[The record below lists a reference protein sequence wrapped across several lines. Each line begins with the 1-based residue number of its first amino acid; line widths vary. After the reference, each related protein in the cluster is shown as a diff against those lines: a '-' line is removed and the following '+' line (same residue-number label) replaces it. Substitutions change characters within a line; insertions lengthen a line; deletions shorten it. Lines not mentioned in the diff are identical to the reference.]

1 MGNSESQYS
10 IQGPK
15 GTSFVFPGKQKPY
28 SLKVHS
34 AKDSALSPHTWWKS
48 APVGSGYKARCV
60 GRGCFSPPRSRQPHS
75 TPRYDYISKGA
86 RGSPSENGWRRS
98 SGCAIRRRHMSDEF
112 EDNPYG
118 AELNGHTLNR
128 QSDGHKI
135 LEEQSSPR
143 VVIKKDGSLRVEFTN
158 TSGNPLLLD
167 EASGPVQLLK
177 FSSNPESASTPS
189 LPGSSGSGQDGQH
202 SGPPPASTSST
213 ARTSKGSSLSSDGSW
228 YDSPWGPG
236 TELCEQ
242 DQPCS
247 ASRTLVHSP
256 IHPLDSF
263 TEQCP
268 HVSVTGL
275 YRDSTMAATFNTA
288 RELSSQLKVL
298 PPDQRPHRAS
308 FASVLDVPLE
318 EDGHEIRQYSSY
330 TLPCRRTK
338 AHTRSEGLD
347 QYPDHEHHQEQG
359 VPDFIFHKKDSIKN
373 RMRRISDWTGSL
385 SRKKRKSQETR
396 YKDLNDAFDSGVDG
410 LTADTS
416 SPSQVSGS
424 LPWFTGASRA
434 QSSGA
439 IHQTTSDA
447 LRQNIYENFMR
458 ELEIG
463 TGQGGAGGVE
473 RRDQSTGTEE
483 GESSSESVEGSLE
496 QLDLLFEKEQGVVR
510 RAGWLSFKP
519 LITLHKDRKLE
530 LVTRRR
536 WKQYWVTL
544 KGCTLLFYETYSKGS
559 PEQELSPR
567 YALLAEDSVVQAVPE
582 HPKKENVFCLSNS
595 YGDVYLFQASNQ
607 TDLENWVTAI
617 HSASASLLAKRQ
629 GKEDTVR
636 LLKSQVRGLLQ
647 KIDMD
652 GKMKKMAELQ
662 LTVVSDPKNRK
673 AIENQIQQWEQNLEK
688 FNMDL
693 FRMRCYLA
701 SLQGGELPNPK
712 SLLAIASRPTKTT
725 LGRLGIFSVSSFH
738 ALRLDVLSS
747 IYSMS
752 PPEGSAWDSP
762 TCDTDVLTCVY
773 MPDGLTVQVPVRREQ
788 TAADLLSAACKV
800 KQLDPGLHS
809 LRLHR
814 QEGQGIDV
822 RYVAPGELLNN
833 VVNDQLEVV
842 PVNVFTLHMSRPSG
856 TGDFGFAVTGH
867 IDNQKNSRIFVS
879 EVLPDGIAFYE
890 GLRPG
895 DEILVLN
902 GQCVSGLD
910 LALIQTLFAEQP
922 LTMNLRRDG
931 PLPPIAMS
939 NPPAS
944 LTRQN
949 QEVRSKHQ
957 RAKSS
962 SVGKAELEIKTFKEE
977 ATKRQSEIQ
986 IQHDPD
992 LPRMTIIGV
1001 PGATVAVS
1009 MPIVAPTGND
1019 EAPRSCL
1026 YLTTLIELF
1035 LRDRSPA
1042 QALCS
1047 LLAICWFWPSD
1058 CGAEEKD
1065 LFLGSALLSLG
1076 RLLKGKL
1083 ACLAQDVAAC
1093 LSCQRNAKG
1102 DKQPS
1107 VDTVW
1112 TLYQSFQEETG
1123 LDTDGL
1129 TEDTK
1134 EARMREGGETH
1145 SPVGEAA
1152 MLRPCSKHMSAT
1164 ERLRKV
1170 IQELVDTEKS
1180 YVKDLACLFEIYLK
1194 PLQNETFLSLDE
1206 MESLFGSLP
1215 EMLDFQKVFLQTL
1228 EERIASSP
1236 DFSTLETPSQFKKL
1250 LFSLGGSFLYY
1261 ADHFKLYSGFCANH
1275 IKVQKVLER
1284 VKTDQAFKEFLDAKN
1299 PTKQHSSTLESYL
1312 IKPVQRVLK
1321 YPLLLRELV
1330 SLTDVDKALKAM
1342 EKVASHINEMQKIYE
1357 DYGSVFDQ
1365 LVAEQTGH
1373 DKEVTEIS
1381 MGEFLMHSSV
1391 VWLNP
1396 HTSLGRMRKDPEMT
1410 VFVFKKAVILVYRE
1424 NNKLKKKMA
1433 NSRLAISH
1441 GESDPFKFRWLIP
1454 LSALQ
1459 VRFGNTAGTGTES
1472 SCIWELI
1479 HSRSEVEGRPETVF
1493 QLCSSVPESKVNI
1506 IKVIRS
1512 ILREN
1517 VRRNMKCEGTLEKS
1531 SSSRASWMCKVPL
1544 GDFSAQAGNPK
1555 LGPDSDEGSLSS
1567 GTYSL
1572 SGPPPPCSSS
1582 DFPQQ
1587 NCSDTPGSS
1596 SQTPTSAKESDI
1608 LSDEDD
1614 GFSEGG
1620 ARRNS
1625 GDSSSPT
1632 SAIEAQFL
1640 HLKLSEEGVSKCAPA
1655 PCVQPEKVGDTPEIQ
1670 PKLVRG
1676 HLSTTKVKTN
1686 SFRRS
1691 QGALL
1696 NMKEHSR
1703 SLDSQTDAA
1712 AAASGVADLNALLER
1727 EFSVQSLTS
1736 VVNEDCFYDQAE
1748 SSVTISGNATSS

>member
-15 GTSFVFPGKQKPY
+15 GTSFVFPGKPKPC
-28 SLKVHS
+28 SLKLRS
-34 AKDSALSPHTWWKS
+34 GKDDVLSPHTWWKS
-48 APVGSGYKARCV
+48 APLSSGYKARCV
-60 GRGCFSPPRSRQPHS
+60 GRGCLSPPKSRQPYS
-75 TPRYDYISKGA
+75 PRHYDYISKRTRA
-86 RGSPSENGWRRS
+86 SPSEHRWHQTP
-98 SGCAIRRRHMSDEF
+98 GCGIRRRHLSDEY

-118 AELNGHTLNR
+118 AELNGHTLNGH
-128 QSDGHKI
+128 SDENEA

-177 FSSNPESASTPS
+177 FSPNLESASTPS
-189 LPGSSGSGQDGQH
+189 LPDSSSSRQDGH
-202 SGPPPASTSST
+202 RNGPPPASTSST

-228 YDSPWGPG
+228 YDSPWGPS

-256 IHPLDSF
+256 IHQLDTF
-263 TEQCP
+263 TEQCVP
-268 HVSVTGL
+268 VSITDL
-275 YRDSTMAATFNTA
+275 YKDPTMAATFPSA
-288 RELSSQLKVL
+288 RDLSSQLQE
-298 PPDQRPHRAS
+298 PPAGQRAHRAS
-308 FASVLDVPLE
+308 FASVLDVPLVE
-318 EDGHEIRQYSSY
+318 ECPEVHQYSSY
-330 TLPCRRTK
+330 TLPCRRPK
-338 AHTRSEGLD
+338 AHTLSEDLD
-347 QYPDHEHHQEQG
+347 QYTDQEQQQEHMG
-359 VPDFIFHKKDSIKN
+359 PDFIFHKKDSIKN
-373 RMRRISDWTGSL
+373 RIRRFSDWTGSL

-416 SPSQVSGS
+416 SPSQVSS
-424 LPWFTGASRA
+424 LLWFPGASRA
-434 QSSGA
+434 HSSGA
-439 IHQTTSDA
+439 IHHATSDA
-447 LRQNIYENFMR
+447 VRQNIYENFMR
-458 ELEIG
+458 ELETG
-463 TGQGGAGGVE
+463 TGIGGGEGGE
-473 RRDQSTGTEE
+473 RREPSTGTEE
-483 GESSSESVEGSLE
+483 GESSSESAEGSLE

-519 LITLHKDRKLE
+519 LVTLHKDRKLE
-530 LVTRRR
+530 LVTRRK

-544 KGCTLLFYETYSKGS
+544 KGCTLLFYETYGKGS

-567 YALLAEDSVVQAVPE
+567 YALLAEDSIVQAVPE

-636 LLKSQVRGLLQ
+636 LLRSQVRALLQ

-673 AIENQIQQWEQNLEK
+673 AIENQIQQWEQNLER

-738 ALRLDVLSS
+738 ALICSRDEATLRRRSLSMTHKQRKRGLFSSLKGLDNLTKRGREKRPSASQIFECDAGGQTYALPPRSTERLDVLTN

-752 PPEGSAWDSP
+752 PPEGGVWDSVRGGA
-762 TCDTDVLTCVY
+762 DVLACVS
-773 MPDGLTVQVPVRREQ
+773 MPDGLTVQVPVRGDQ

-800 KQLDPGLHS
+800 KQLDPDLHC
-809 LRLHR
+809 LRVHR
-814 QEGQGIDV
+814 QAGQDGDV
-822 RYVAPGELLNN
+822 RYAAPGELLCD
-833 VVNDQLEVV
+833 VVSDQLEVV
-842 PVNVFTLHMSRPSG
+842 PVNVFTLHMSRPSSS
-856 TGDFGFAVTGH
+856 GDFGFAVTGH
-867 IDNQKNSRIFVS
+867 TDSQKNSRIFVS
-879 EVLPDGIAFYE
+879 EVLPDGLAFNE

-902 GQCVSGLD
+902 GQCVSSLD
-910 LALIQTLFAEQP
+910 LSLIQTLFAEQT
-922 LTMNLRRDG
+922 LHLSLRRDG
-931 PLPPIAMS
+931 PRPMNTSSTHLAPP
-939 NPPAS
+939 
-944 LTRQN
+944 LRVH

-962 SVGKAELEIKTFKEE
+962 SDVCA
-977 ATKRQSEIQ
+977 S
-986 IQHDPD
+986 PD
-992 LPRMTIIGV
+992 GDEC
-1001 PGATVAVS
+1001 
-1009 MPIVAPTGND
+1009 VAPKNGHPYCTHR
-1019 EAPRSCL
+1019 PVQHS
-1026 YLTTLIELF
+1026 
-1035 LRDRSPA
+1035 
-1042 QALCS
+1042 
-1047 LLAICWFWPSD
+1047 
-1058 CGAEEKD
+1058 K
-1065 LFLGSALLSLG
+1065 
-1076 RLLKGKL
+1076 
-1083 ACLAQDVAAC
+1083 
-1093 LSCQRNAKG
+1093 
-1102 DKQPS
+1102 S
-1107 VDTVW
+1107 VDTVC
-1112 TLYQSFQEETG
+1112 TLYQSFQEG
-1123 LDTDGL
+1123 SGSGPGGVMDDPS
-1129 TEDTK
+1129 
-1134 EARMREGGETH
+1134 EAPVRQGGAG
-1145 SPVGEAA
+1145 SAEASL
-1152 MLRPCSKHMSAT
+1152 LRPCPKHMSDT

-1194 PLQNETFLSLDE
+1194 PLQKETFLTLDE

-1215 EMLDFQKVFLQTL
+1215 EMLDFQRVFLQTL

-1275 IKVQKVLER
+1275 IKVQKVLKR
-1284 VKTDQAFKEFLDAKN
+1284 AKTDQAFKEFLDARN

-1330 SLTDVDKALKAM
+1330 SLTDADSEEHYHLTEALKAM

-1396 HTSLGRMRKDPEMT
+1396 HPSLGRMRKDPEMT

-1424 NNKLKKKMA
+1424 NNKLKKKMTNHRSA
-1433 NSRLAISH
+1433 LSH

-1459 VRFGNTAGTGTES
+1459 VRLGNAAGTGAES

-1493 QLCSSVPESKVNI
+1493 QLCSSAPESKVSI

-1517 VRRNMKCEGTLEKS
+1517 VKRNMRSEGTLERGCKERLAPLRSTLPS
-1531 SSSRASWMCKVPL
+1531 SARLGSSRASWLCKQPL
-1544 GDFSAQAGNPK
+1544 ADLSTQAGNPK

-1567 GTYSL
+1567 GTHSL
-1572 SGPPPPCSSS
+1572 SGAPPPCTA
-1582 DFPQQ
+1582 Q
-1587 NCSDTPGSS
+1587 TPGPDSGS
-1596 SQTPTSAKESDI
+1596 RSTSAVKESDI

-1614 GFSEGG
+1614 DGFSEGG
-1620 ARRNS
+1620 TRRDS
-1625 GDSSSPT
+1625 GDSASPT

-1640 HLKLSEEGVSKCAPA
+1640 QLKLTEDAASKCAQA
-1655 PCVQPEKVGDTPEIQ
+1655 PRVEPEGIGDTPETQ
-1670 PKLVRG
+1670 PKLTRG
-1676 HLSTTKVKTN
+1676 HFSAVKRKA
-1686 SFRRS
+1686 SGSRRS

-1696 NMKEHSR
+1696 NMKAQSR

-1712 AAASGVADLNALLER
+1712 LPSGLTDFNSLLER

-1736 VVNEDCFYDQAE
+1736 VVNEDCFYDTTE
-1748 SSVTISGNATSS
+1748 SCATDSGNATSS

>member
-10 IQGPK
+10 IQGQK
-15 GTSFVFPGKQKPY
+15 GASIVFPGKQKPY
-28 SLKVHS
+28 SLKLRS
-34 AKDSALSPHTWWKS
+34 AKDDALSPHTWWKS

-60 GRGCFSPPRSRQPHS
+60 GRGCLSPPKSRQPYSARH
-75 TPRYDYISKGA
+75 YDYVSKGA
-86 RGSPSENGWRRS
+86 RSSPSEHRWHRS
-98 SGCAIRRRHMSDEF
+98 PGCGIRKRHMSDEY

-118 AELNGHTLNR
+118 AELGGNTQDRH
-128 QSDGHKI
+128 SEEHEV

-158 TSGNPLLLD
+158 TSGNPLLLN
-167 EASGPVQLLK
+167 EATGPVQLLK
-177 FSSNPESASTPS
+177 FSPNLESASTPS
-189 LPGSSGSGQDGQH
+189 LPGSSGSGLDGPC

-228 YDSPWGPG
+228 YDSPWGPS
-236 TELCEQ
+236 TELGEQ
-242 DQPCS
+242 EQSCS

-256 IHPLDSF
+256 IHQLDSF

-268 HVSVTGL
+268 PVSITDL
-275 YRDSTMAATFNTA
+275 YREPSIAATFPTA
-288 RELSSQLKVL
+288 RDLSSQLQNL
-298 PPDQRPHRAS
+298 PAGQRGHRAS
-308 FASVLDVPLE
+308 FASVLDAPLE
-318 EDGHEIRQYSSY
+318 EECPDVRQYSSY
-330 TLPCRRTK
+330 TLPCRRPK
-338 AHTRSEGLD
+338 AHTMSEELD
-347 QYPDHEHHQEQG
+347 RYPDQEQHQEQG
-359 VPDFIFHKKDSIKN
+359 VPDFGAPKKDSIRN
-373 RMRRISDWTGSL
+373 RIRRLSDWTGSL
-385 SRKKRKSQETR
+385 SRKKRKSQESR
-396 YKDLNDAFDSGVDG
+396 CKDLSDAFDSGVDG

-416 SPSQVSGS
+416 SPSQVSS
-424 LPWFTGASRA
+424 LLGFPGTSRA

-439 IHQTTSDA
+439 IPQTTSDA

-458 ELEIG
+458 ELDMG
-463 TGQGGAGGVE
+463 TGQGGGGGGE
-473 RRDQSTGTEE
+473 RRDPSTGTEE
-483 GESSSESVEGSLE
+483 GESSSESAEGSLE
-496 QLDLLFEKEQGVVR
+496 ELDLLFEKEQGVVR

-530 LVTRRR
+530 LVTRRK
-536 WKQYWVTL
+536 WKQYWVTV
-544 KGCTLLFYETYSKGS
+544 KGCTLLFYETYGKGS

-567 YALLAEDSVVQAVPE
+567 YALLAEDSIVQAVPE
-582 HPKKENVFCLSNS
+582 HPKRENVFCLSNS

-636 LLKSQVRGLLQ
+636 LLRSQVRGLLQ

-662 LTVVSDPKNRK
+662 LTVVNNPKNRK
-673 AIENQIQQWEQNLEK
+673 AIENQIQQWEQNLER

-725 LGRLGIFSVSSFH
+725 LGRLGVFSVSSFH
-738 ALRLDVLSS
+738 ALICSRDEATLRRRSLSLTYRQHKRGLFSSLKGLDNLTKRGRDKRPSVSQIFEGDSGGQTYALPPRSTERLDVLTS

-752 PPEGSAWDSP
+752 PPEVGAWDSISGA
-762 TCDTDVLTCVY
+762 TDELTGVY
-773 MPDGLTVQVPVRREQ
+773 MPDGLTVQVPVRRDQ

-800 KQLDPGLHS
+800 KQLEPALHC

-814 QEGQGIDV
+814 RAGQDV
-822 RYVAPGELLNN
+822 GVRCVASGEL
-833 VVNDQLEVV
+833 VSDMVNDQLEVFA
-842 PVNVFTLHMSRPSG
+842 VNVFTLHMSRPSS

-867 IDNQKNSRIFVS
+867 IDAQKNSRIFVS
-879 EVLPDGIAFYE
+879 EVLPDGLAFNE

-895 DEILVLN
+895 DEILMLN
-902 GQCVSGLD
+902 RRCVSGLD
-910 LALIQTLFAEQP
+910 LALIQTLFAEQT
-922 LTMNLRRDG
+922 LHLSLRRNG
-931 PLPPIAMS
+931 PLPPAVACAHS
-939 NPPAS
+939 APP
-944 LTRQN
+944 TN
-949 QEVRSKHQ
+949 IDQEARGKHH

-962 SVGKAELEIKTFKEE
+962 SDVCSAADGVASLCVGLENGHSHC
-977 ATKRQSEIQ
+977 AHRPV
-986 IQHDPD
+986 QH
-992 LPRMTIIGV
+992 
-1001 PGATVAVS
+1001 S
-1009 MPIVAPTGND
+1009 
-1019 EAPRSCL
+1019 
-1026 YLTTLIELF
+1026 
-1035 LRDRSPA
+1035 
-1042 QALCS
+1042 
-1047 LLAICWFWPSD
+1047 
-1058 CGAEEKD
+1058 K
-1065 LFLGSALLSLG
+1065 
-1076 RLLKGKL
+1076 
-1083 ACLAQDVAAC
+1083 
-1093 LSCQRNAKG
+1093 
-1102 DKQPS
+1102 S
-1107 VDTVW
+1107 VDTVC
-1112 TLYQSFQEETG
+1112 TLYQSFQEGSGAGG
-1123 LDTDGL
+1123 LM
-1129 TEDTK
+1129 EAAK
-1134 EARMREGGETH
+1134 EPRVRQGGEPG
-1145 SPVGEAA
+1145 SGPVGEATL
-1152 MLRPCSKHMSAT
+1152 LRPCHKHMSAT

-1194 PLQNETFLSLDE
+1194 PLHNESFLTLDE
-1206 MESLFGSLP
+1206 MDSLFGSLP
-1215 EMLDFQKVFLQTL
+1215 EMLDFQRVFLQTL

-1236 DFSTLETPSQFKKL
+1236 DFNTLETPSQFKKL

-1284 VKTDQAFKEFLDAKN
+1284 AKTDQAFKEFLDARN

-1330 SLTDVDKALKAM
+1330 SLTDAESEEHYHLNEALKAM

-1365 LVAEQTGH
+1365 LVAEHTGH

-1396 HTSLGRMRKDPEMT
+1396 HPSLGRMRKDPEMT

-1433 NSRLAISH
+1433 NSRSALSH
-1441 GESDPFKFRWLIP
+1441 GDSDPFKFRWLIP

-1459 VRFGNTAGTGTES
+1459 VRLGNTAGTGTES
-1472 SCIWELI
+1472 SCIWELV
-1479 HSRSEVEGRPETVF
+1479 HSKSEVKGRPETMF
-1493 QLCSSVPESKVNI
+1493 QLCSSVPESKVSI

-1517 VRRNMKCEGTLEKS
+1517 VRRSMKREGTPERSCKDRLAPLRGTVPS
-1531 SSSRASWMCKVPL
+1531 YSRIGSTRASWLCKQPL
-1544 GDFSAQAGNPK
+1544 GDLSTQPGILK

-1567 GTYSL
+1567 GTCSL
-1572 SGPPPPCSSS
+1572 SGAPPPCTTS
-1582 DFPQQ
+1582 DSHILPAQP
-1587 NCSDTPGSS
+1587 NS
-1596 SQTPTSAKESDI
+1596 SQTLASKSQARSTSVKESDI

-1614 GFSEGG
+1614 DGYSEG
-1620 ARRNS
+1620 ATRIDS
-1625 GDSSSPT
+1625 GDGSSPMST
-1632 SAIEAQFL
+1632 IEAQFL
-1640 HLKLSEEGVSKCAPA
+1640 QLDLSEAAMSNCALA
-1655 PCVQPEKVGDTPEIQ
+1655 PCVQPEGMGDTPETQ
-1670 PKLVRG
+1670 PKMVRG
-1676 HLSTTKVKTN
+1676 QFSPVKRKPN
-1686 SFRRS
+1686 SCRRS
-1691 QGALL
+1691 PAALL

-1703 SLDSQTDAA
+1703 SLDDHTDAA
-1712 AAASGVADLNALLER
+1712 PSPGMVELNALLER

-1748 SSVTISGNATSS
+1748 SCATDSGNAISP

>member
-28 SLKVHS
+28 SLKLRS
-34 AKDSALSPHTWWKS
+34 AKDDALSPHTWWKS

-60 GRGCFSPPRSRQPHS
+60 GRGCLSPAKSRQPYSARH
-75 TPRYDYISKGA
+75 YDYVTKGA
-86 RGSPSENGWRRS
+86 RGSPSEHRWHRS
-98 SGCAIRRRHMSDEF
+98 PGCGIRRRHMSDEY

-118 AELNGHTLNR
+118 TELNGHTLNGH
-128 QSDGHKI
+128 SDEHEA

-177 FSSNPESASTPS
+177 FSPNVESASTPS
-189 LPGSSGSGQDGQH
+189 LPGSSGSRQDGH
-202 SGPPPASTSST
+202 RSGPPPASTSST

-228 YDSPWGPG
+228 YDSPWGQS

-256 IHPLDSF
+256 IHQLDSF
-263 TEQCP
+263 TEQSP
-268 HVSVTGL
+268 PVSIADL
-275 YRDSTMAATFNTA
+275 YRDSTMAATFPTA
-288 RELSSQLKVL
+288 RDLSSQLQDPL
-298 PPDQRPHRAS
+298 PGPRPHRAS

-318 EDGHEIRQYSSY
+318 EECPELRQYSSY
-330 TLPCRRTK
+330 TLPCRRPK
-338 AHTRSEGLD
+338 AHTLNF
-347 QYPDHEHHQEQG
+347 
-359 VPDFIFHKKDSIKN
+359 VFHKKDSIKN
-373 RMRRISDWTGSL
+373 RIRRLSDWTGSL

-396 YKDLNDAFDSGVDG
+396 YKDLTDAFDSGVDG

-416 SPSQVSGS
+416 SPSQVSS
-424 LPWFTGASRA
+424 LLWFPGASRA

-458 ELEIG
+458 ELETG
-463 TGQGGAGGVE
+463 TGQGGGGGGE
-473 RRDQSTGTEE
+473 RRDPSTGTEE
-483 GESSSESVEGSLE
+483 GESSSESAEGSLE

-519 LITLHKDRKLE
+519 LVTLHKDRKLE
-530 LVTRRR
+530 LVNRRK

-544 KGCTLLFYETYSKGS
+544 KGCTLLFYETYGKGS

-567 YALLAEDSVVQAVPE
+567 YALLAEDSIVQAVPE

-636 LLKSQVRGLLQ
+636 LLRSQVRGLLQ

-662 LTVVSDPKNRK
+662 LTVVNDPKNRK
-673 AIENQIQQWEQNLEK
+673 AIENQIQQWEQNLER

-738 ALRLDVLSS
+738 ALICSRDEATLRRRSLSLTYRQRKRGLFSSLKGLDNLTKRGRDKRPSASQVLLTTQMDGWKYVLFCKNDKTQILCLKSFLS
-747 IYSMS
+747 GRA
-752 PPEGSAWDSP
+752 PPETSVSWPLMWIDLGLVVSVIFYTPHDRLCTPSV
-762 TCDTDVLTCVY
+762 C
-773 MPDGLTVQVPVRREQ
+773 LTVPVSPSLFLF
-788 TAADLLSAACKV
+788 LLA
-800 KQLDPGLHS
+800 
-809 LRLHR
+809 
-814 QEGQGIDV
+814 
-822 RYVAPGELLNN
+822 
-833 VVNDQLEVV
+833 
-842 PVNVFTLHMSRPSG
+842 
-856 TGDFGFAVTGH
+856 GFAVTGH
-867 IDNQKNSRIFVS
+867 IDSQKNSRIFVS
-879 EVLPDGIAFYE
+879 EVLPDGLAFNE

-902 GQCVSGLD
+902 SRCVSGLD
-910 LALIQTLFAEQP
+910 LTLIQTLFAEQS
-922 LTMNLRRDG
+922 LHLSLRRDG
-931 PLPPIAMS
+931 PLPPNMAS
-939 NPPAS
+939 NHPALPS
-944 LTRQN
+944 KLN
-949 QEVRSKHQ
+949 QE
-957 RAKSS
+957 
-962 SVGKAELEIKTFKEE
+962 
-977 ATKRQSEIQ
+977 
-986 IQHDPD
+986 
-992 LPRMTIIGV
+992 
-1001 PGATVAVS
+1001 
-1009 MPIVAPTGND
+1009 
-1019 EAPRSCL
+1019 
-1026 YLTTLIELF
+1026 
-1035 LRDRSPA
+1035 
-1042 QALCS
+1042 
-1047 LLAICWFWPSD
+1047 
-1058 CGAEEKD
+1058 
-1065 LFLGSALLSLG
+1065 
-1076 RLLKGKL
+1076 
-1083 ACLAQDVAAC
+1083 
-1093 LSCQRNAKG
+1093 
-1102 DKQPS
+1102 
-1107 VDTVW
+1107 
-1112 TLYQSFQEETG
+1112 SFQEGTASG
-1123 LDTDGL
+1123 AGGVM
-1129 TEDTK
+1129 EDTK
-1134 EARMREGGETH
+1134 EPRVKQGGELG
-1145 SPVGEAA
+1145 SGPAREAT
-1152 MLRPCSKHMSAT
+1152 LIRPCPKHMSAT

-1194 PLQNETFLSLDE
+1194 PLQNETFLTPDE

-1215 EMLDFQKVFLQTL
+1215 EMLDFQRVFLQTL

-1284 VKTDQAFKEFLDAKN
+1284 AKTDQAFKEFLDARN

-1330 SLTDVDKALKAM
+1330 SLTDADSEEHYHLTEALKAM

-1396 HTSLGRMRKDPEMT
+1396 HPSLGRMRKDPEMT

-1433 NSRLAISH
+1433 NPRSALSH
-1441 GESDPFKFRWLIP
+1441 GDSDPFKFRWLIP

-1459 VRFGNTAGTGTES
+1459 VRLGNTAGTES

-1479 HSRSEVEGRPETVF
+1479 HSRSEVKGRPETVF
-1493 QLCSSVPESKVNI
+1493 QLYSSKVNI
-1506 IKVIRS
+1506 IKVIRA

-1517 VRRNMKCEGTLEKS
+1517 VRRNMKSEGTMDRSCKEHLAPLRSTLPS
-1531 SSSRASWMCKVPL
+1531 SARLGSSRASWLCKQPL
-1544 GDFSAQAGNPK
+1544 GDLSAQAGNTK
-1555 LGPDSDEGSLSS
+1555 LGPDSDEGSLSC
-1567 GTYSL
+1567 GTCS
-1572 SGPPPPCSSS
+1572 SPGAPPPCTSS
-1582 DFPQQ
+1582 DSNILPVQQ
-1587 NCSDTPGSS
+1587 NWSQTPGSN
-1596 SQTPTSAKESDI
+1596 SQSRSTSVKESDI

-1614 GFSEGG
+1614 DGFSEGG
-1620 ARRNS
+1620 TRRDS
-1625 GDSSSPT
+1625 GDSSSPA

-1640 HLKLSEEGVSKCAPA
+1640 QLKLSEDAVSKCAPA
-1655 PCVQPEKVGDTPEIQ
+1655 PCVQPEGVGDTPETQ
-1670 PKLVRG
+1670 PKLMRG
-1676 HLSTTKVKTN
+1676 HFNAVKRKPS
-1686 SFRRS
+1686 SFRKS

-1703 SLDSQTDAA
+1703 SLDHQTDAA
-1712 AAASGVADLNALLER
+1712 SSSGAVDFNMLLER

-1736 VVNEDCFYDQAE
+1736 VVNEDCFYDPAE
-1748 SSVTISGNATSS
+1748 SCATDSENTTSS

>member
-15 GTSFVFPGKQKPY
+15 GTSFVFPGKPKPC
-28 SLKVHS
+28 SLKLRS
-34 AKDSALSPHTWWKS
+34 GKDDALSPHTWWKS

-60 GRGCFSPPRSRQPHS
+60 GRGCLSPPKTRQPYS
-75 TPRYDYISKGA
+75 PRHYDYVSKGA
-86 RGSPSENGWRRS
+86 RGSPGEHRWHRS
-98 SGCAIRRRHMSDEF
+98 PGCGIRRRHMSDDY

-118 AELNGHTLNR
+118 AELNGHTLNGH
-128 QSDGHKI
+128 SDEHEA

-158 TSGNPLLLD
+158 TSGNPLLLN

-177 FSSNPESASTPS
+177 FSPNLEAASTPS
-189 LPGSSGSGQDGQH
+189 LPGSSGSRQDGH
-202 SGPPPASTSST
+202 RSGPPPASTSST

-228 YDSPWGPG
+228 YDSPWGPN

-242 DQPCS
+242 EQPCS

-256 IHPLDSF
+256 IHQLDTF
-263 TEQCP
+263 IEQSP
-268 HVSVTGL
+268 PVSITDL
-275 YRDSTMAATFNTA
+275 YKDSTMAATFPTA
-288 RELSSQLKVL
+288 RDLSSQLQE
-298 PPDQRPHRAS
+298 PPPGQRPHRAS

-318 EDGHEIRQYSSY
+318 EECPEARQYSSY
-330 TLPCRRTK
+330 TLPCRRPK
-338 AHTRSEGLD
+338 AHTLT
-347 QYPDHEHHQEQG
+347 
-359 VPDFIFHKKDSIKN
+359 DFGFQKKDSIKN
-373 RMRRISDWTGSL
+373 RIRRLSDWTGSL

-396 YKDLNDAFDSGVDG
+396 YKDLSDAFDSGVDG

-416 SPSQVSGS
+416 SPSQVSS
-424 LPWFTGASRA
+424 LLWFPGASRA

-439 IHQTTSDA
+439 IHQTASA
-447 LRQNIYENFMR
+447 AVRQNIYENFMR
-458 ELEIG
+458 ELETG
-463 TGQGGAGGVE
+463 TGQGGGGSGE
-473 RRDQSTGTEE
+473 RRDPSTGTEE
-483 GESSSESVEGSLE
+483 GESSSESAEGSLE
-496 QLDLLFEKEQGVVR
+496 QLDMLFEKEQGVVR

-519 LITLHKDRKLE
+519 LVTLHKDRKLE
-530 LVTRRR
+530 LVTRRK

-544 KGCTLLFYETYSKGS
+544 KGCTLLFYETYGKGS

-567 YALLAEDSVVQAVPE
+567 YALLAEDSIVQAVPE

-636 LLKSQVRGLLQ
+636 LLRSQVRGLLQ

-673 AIENQIQQWEQNLEK
+673 AIENQIQQWEQNLER

-738 ALRLDVLSS
+738 ALICSRDEATLRRRSLSLTYKQRKRGLFSSLKGLDNLTKRGREKRPSASQVL
-747 IYSMS
+747 
-752 PPEGSAWDSP
+752 PKHTP
-762 TCDTDVLTCVY
+762 TDV
-773 MPDGLTVQVPVRREQ
+773 
-788 TAADLLSAACKV
+788 
-800 KQLDPGLHS
+800 
-809 LRLHR
+809 
-814 QEGQGIDV
+814 
-822 RYVAPGELLNN
+822 
-833 VVNDQLEVV
+833 
-842 PVNVFTLHMSRPSG
+842 
-856 TGDFGFAVTGH
+856 
-867 IDNQKNSRIFVS
+867 KNSRIFVS
-879 EVLPDGIAFYE
+879 EVLPDGLNDINN
-890 GLRPG
+890 P
-895 DEILVLN
+895 EILVLN

-910 LALIQTLFAEQP
+910 LALIQTLFAEQT
-922 LTMNLRRDG
+922 LHLSLRRDG
-931 PLPPIAMS
+931 PRPPNAS
-939 NPPAS
+939 SAYLAPPHKHH
-944 LTRQN
+944 
-949 QEVRSKHQ
+949 QEVRSKHH
-957 RAKSS
+957 RA
-962 SVGKAELEIKTFKEE
+962 
-977 ATKRQSEIQ
+977 
-986 IQHDPD
+986 
-992 LPRMTIIGV
+992 
-1001 PGATVAVS
+1001 
-1009 MPIVAPTGND
+1009 N
-1019 EAPRSCL
+1019 
-1026 YLTTLIELF
+1026 
-1035 LRDRSPA
+1035 
-1042 QALCS
+1042 
-1047 LLAICWFWPSD
+1047 
-1058 CGAEEKD
+1058 
-1065 LFLGSALLSLG
+1065 
-1076 RLLKGKL
+1076 
-1083 ACLAQDVAAC
+1083 
-1093 LSCQRNAKG
+1093 
-1102 DKQPS
+1102 
-1107 VDTVW
+1107 VDTVC
-1112 TLYQSFQEETG
+1112 TLYQSFQEGTG
-1123 LDTDGL
+1123 SGPGGL
-1129 TEDTK
+1129 MDNTK
-1134 EARMREGGETH
+1134 EPPVRQGGGATA
-1145 SPVGEAA
+1145 EATL
-1152 MLRPCSKHMSAT
+1152 LRPCPKHMSAT

-1194 PLQNETFLSLDE
+1194 PLQNETFLTPDE

-1215 EMLDFQKVFLQTL
+1215 EMLDFQRVFLQTL

-1236 DFSTLETPSQFKKL
+1236 DYSTLETPSQFKKL

-1284 VKTDQAFKEFLDAKN
+1284 AKTDQAFKEFLDARN

-1330 SLTDVDKALKAM
+1330 SLTDADSEEHYHLTEALKAM

-1373 DKEVTEIS
+1373 DKEVAEIS

-1396 HTSLGRMRKDPEMT
+1396 HPSLGRMRKDPEMT

-1424 NNKLKKKMA
+1424 NNKLKKKMVSTNA
-1433 NSRLAISH
+1433 RSALSH
-1441 GESDPFKFRWLIP
+1441 GDLDPFKFRWLIP

-1459 VRFGNTAGTGTES
+1459 VRLGNTAGTES

-1493 QLCSSVPESKVNI
+1493 QLCSSVPESKVSI

-1517 VRRNMKCEGTLEKS
+1517 VRRNMRSDGTLDRGCKERLAPLRSTLPS
-1531 SSSRASWMCKVPL
+1531 SARLGSSRASWLCKQPL
-1544 GDFSAQAGNPK
+1544 GDLSAQAGNPK

-1572 SGPPPPCSSS
+1572 YGAPPPCTSS
-1582 DFPQQ
+1582 DSIIPPEQKNWSQ
-1587 NCSDTPGSS
+1587 TPGSNLQPRS
-1596 SQTPTSAKESDI
+1596 TSAVKESDI

-1614 GFSEGG
+1614 DGFSEGG
-1620 ARRNS
+1620 TRRDS
-1625 GDSSSPT
+1625 ADSSSPT

-1640 HLKLSEEGVSKCAPA
+1640 QLQLSEDAVSKCAPA
-1655 PCVQPEKVGDTPEIQ
+1655 PCVQPEGVGDTPETQ
-1670 PKLVRG
+1670 PKLMRG
-1676 HLSTTKVKTN
+1676 HFSAVKRKPN

-1696 NMKEHSR
+1696 SMKAHSR
-1703 SLDSQTDAA
+1703 SLDSQADAA
-1712 AAASGVADLNALLER
+1712 SPAGVVDLNTLLER

-1736 VVNEDCFYDQAE
+1736 VVNEDCFYDPAE
-1748 SSVTISGNATSS
+1748 SCATDSGNATSS

>member
-15 GTSFVFPGKQKPY
+15 GTSFVFPGRPKPC
-28 SLKVHS
+28 SLKLQS
-34 AKDSALSPHTWWKS
+34 ARDDALSPHTWWKT
-48 APVGSGYKARCV
+48 APLGSGYKARCV
-60 GRGCFSPPRSRQPHS
+60 ARGCLSPPKSRPPYS
-75 TPRYDYISKGA
+75 PRHGDYVSKGI
-86 RGSPSENGWRRS
+86 RGSPGEHRWRRS
-98 SGCAIRRRHMSDEF
+98 PGCGLRRRHTSDQY

-118 AELNGHTLNR
+118 ADITGGTLNAHT
-128 QSDGHKI
+128 DEHKA

-158 TSGNPLLLD
+158 TSGNPVLLD

-177 FSSNPESASTPS
+177 FSPNLESASTPS
-189 LPGSSGSGQDGQH
+189 LPGSSGSRQDGH
-202 SGPPPASTSST
+202 HGGPPPASTSST

-242 DQPCS
+242 EQPCS

-256 IHPLDSF
+256 MHPL
-263 TEQCP
+263 EQTP
-268 HVSVTGL
+268 PVSITDL
-275 YRDSTMAATFNTA
+275 YKDSTMAATFPTA
-288 RELSSQLKVL
+288 RDLSSHLHQ
-298 PPDQRPHRAS
+298 PAQGQRPHRAS

-318 EDGHEIRQYSSY
+318 EESAEACQYSSY
-330 TLPCRRTK
+330 TLPCRRPK
-338 AHTRSEGLD
+338 AHTMSEDLD
-347 QYPDHEHHQEQG
+347 QYPDQELADPG
-359 VPDFIFHKKDSIKN
+359 YGFHKKDSIKN
-373 RMRRISDWTGSL
+373 RMRRFSDWTGSL
-385 SRKKRKSQETR
+385 SRKKRKSQECR
-396 YKDLNDAFDSGVDG
+396 YKDLGDAFDSGVDG

-416 SPSQVSGS
+416 SPSQVSS
-424 LPWFTGASRA
+424 LLWFPGASRA

-458 ELEIG
+458 ELETDAG
-463 TGQGGAGGVE
+463 KGGGGGGE
-473 RRDQSTGTEE
+473 RRDPSTGTEE
-483 GESSSESVEGSLE
+483 GESSNESAEGSLE

-519 LITLHKDRKLE
+519 LVTLHKDKKLE
-530 LVTRRR
+530 LVTRRK

-544 KGCTLLFYETYSKGS
+544 KGCTLLFYQTYGKGS
-559 PEQELSPR
+559 LEQEMSPR
-567 YALLAEDSVVQAVPE
+567 YALLAEDGIVQAVPE

-607 TDLENWVTAI
+607 TDMENWVTAI

-636 LLKSQVRGLLQ
+636 LLRSQVRSLLQ

-712 SLLAIASRPTKTT
+712 SLLATASRPTKAT

-738 ALRLDVLSS
+738 ALICSRDEATLRRRSLSLTHRRRKKGLFSSLKGLDNLTKRGRDKRPSASQRLDMLTS

-752 PPEGSAWDSP
+752 PPEGSLWDGISGAS
-762 TCDTDVLTCVY
+762 DALTCVY
-773 MPDGLTVQVPVRREQ
+773 MPDGLTVQVPVRRDQ
-788 TAADLLSAACKV
+788 TAADLLSASCKV
-800 KQLDPGLHS
+800 KQLDAGLHC

-814 QEGQGIDV
+814 RAGQGVEV
-822 RYVAPGELLNN
+822 RYLAPGELLGD

-842 PVNVFTLHMSRPSG
+842 PVNFFNLHMRRPSDA
-856 TGDFGFAVTGH
+856 GDFGFAVTGH
-867 IDNQKNSRIFVS
+867 IDSQKNSRIFVS
-879 EVLPDGIAFYE
+879 EVLPDDLAFNE

-902 GQCVSGLD
+902 GRCVSGLD
-910 LALIQTLFAEQP
+910 LALIQTLFAEQD
-922 LTMNLRRDG
+922 LHLSLRRDG
-931 PLPPIAMS
+931 ALPSPPPPVTCDPRAPPLKP
-939 NPPAS
+939 
-944 LTRQN
+944 N
-949 QEVRSKHQ
+949 QEVRGKHH

-962 SVGKAELEIKTFKEE
+962 SDVGNAADGSGSPGVGLEDSSSLCTLRPVQHSKSAE
-977 ATKRQSEIQ
+977 
-986 IQHDPD
+986 
-992 LPRMTIIGV
+992 
-1001 PGATVAVS
+1001 TV
-1009 MPIVAPTGND
+1009 
-1019 EAPRSCL
+1019 C
-1026 YLTTLIELF
+1026 
-1035 LRDRSPA
+1035 
-1042 QALCS
+1042 
-1047 LLAICWFWPSD
+1047 
-1058 CGAEEKD
+1058 
-1065 LFLGSALLSLG
+1065 
-1076 RLLKGKL
+1076 
-1083 ACLAQDVAAC
+1083 
-1093 LSCQRNAKG
+1093 
-1102 DKQPS
+1102 
-1107 VDTVW
+1107 
-1112 TLYQSFQEETG
+1112 TLYQSFQEGAGSGG
-1123 LDTDGL
+1123 LMD
-1129 TEDTK
+1129 DTK
-1134 EARMREGGETH
+1134 EPPARQGVDTGTGTTREATL
-1145 SPVGEAA
+1145 
-1152 MLRPCSKHMSAT
+1152 LRPCPGHMSAT

-1194 PLQNETFLSLDE
+1194 PLQSETFLTLDE

-1215 EMLDFQKVFLQTL
+1215 EMLDFQRVFLQTL

-1236 DFSTLETPSQFKKL
+1236 DFSTLETPSQFKRL

-1284 VKTDQAFKEFLDAKN
+1284 AKTDQAFKEFLDARN

-1330 SLTDVDKALKAM
+1330 SLTDAESEEHYHLTQAQKAM

-1365 LVAEQTGH
+1365 LVAEQSGQ
-1373 DKEVTEIS
+1373 DKEVAEIS

-1396 HTSLGRMRKDPEMT
+1396 HSSLGRMRKHPEMT

-1424 NNKLKKKMA
+1424 NNKLKKKMSA
-1433 NSRLAISH
+1433 PR
-1441 GESDPFKFRWLIP
+1441 GDSDPFKFRWLIP
-1454 LSALQ
+1454 LSSLQ
-1459 VRFGNTAGTGTES
+1459 VRLGNTAGTGTES

-1479 HSRSEVEGRPETVF
+1479 HCRSEVEGRPETVF
-1493 QLCSSVPESKVNI
+1493 QLCSSVLENKVSV
-1506 IKVIRS
+1506 IKVVRS

-1517 VRRNMKCEGTLEKS
+1517 VRRNMRGEETVEKNSKEQQLVPNRGHFPSAVKLGTT
-1531 SSSRASWMCKVPL
+1531 RAFWLCRQPL
-1544 GDFSAQAGNPK
+1544 GDLAAQAGHPK
-1555 LGPDSDEGSLSS
+1555 PGPDSDEGSLSS
-1567 GTYSL
+1567 GTCSL
-1572 SGPPPPCSSS
+1572 SGAAPPPPLHASSGS
-1582 DFPQQ
+1582 HLLPVQQKPQTRR
-1587 NCSDTPGSS
+1587 SP
-1596 SQTPTSAKESDI
+1596 PAVKESDI

-1614 GFSEGG
+1614 DGFSEGG
-1620 ARRNS
+1620 ARRGS
-1625 GDSSSPT
+1625 GDSGSPT
-1632 SAIEAQFL
+1632 SGVEAQL
-1640 HLKLSEEGVSKCAPA
+1640 LRLRLSEDAAQAPR
-1655 PCVQPEKVGDTPEIQ
+1655 VQPERLGDTPETQ
-1670 PKLVRG
+1670 PRLVRG
-1676 HLSTTKVKTN
+1676 HFSAVKRK
-1686 SFRRS
+1686 SGSLRRS

-1696 NMKEHSR
+1696 HMRQHSR

-1712 AAASGVADLNALLER
+1712 SSPGVPDLNALLER

-1736 VVNEDCFYDQAE
+1736 VVNEDCFYETEEAPNAP
-1748 SSVTISGNATSS
+1748 SS

>member
-15 GTSFVFPGKQKPY
+15 GTSFIFPGKQKPY
-28 SLKVHS
+28 SLKLGS
-34 AKDSALSPHTWWKS
+34 AKGDALSPHSWWKN

-60 GRGCFSPPRSRQPHS
+60 GRGCLSPPKSRQPYS
-75 TPRYDYISKGA
+75 ARLCDYVSKGV
-86 RGSPSENGWRRS
+86 RGSPAQHRWHRS
-98 SGCAIRRRHMSDEF
+98 PGCGIRKRHMSDD
-112 EDNPYG
+112 DNPYG
-118 AELNGHTLNR
+118 VELNGHALNG
-128 QSDGHKI
+128 DDDEHEVLG
-135 LEEQSSPR
+135 EQSSPR
-143 VVIKKDGSLRVEFTN
+143 VVIKKDGTLRVEFTN
-158 TSGNPLLLD
+158 TSGNPLHLD
-167 EASGPVQLLK
+167 EATGPVQLLK
-177 FSSNPESASTPS
+177 FSPNVESASTPS
-189 LPGSSGSGQDGQH
+189 LPGSSGSRQDGHH
-202 SGPPPASTSST
+202 SAPPPASTSST

-228 YDSPWGPG
+228 YDSPWGPS

-247 ASRTLVHSP
+247 ASRTLAHSP
-256 IHPLDSF
+256 IHQIVSFAEQSPPLSITD
-263 TEQCP
+263 
-268 HVSVTGL
+268 L
-275 YRDSTMAATFNTA
+275 YKDPTMAATFPTA
-288 RELSSQLKVL
+288 RDLSSQLHE
-298 PPDQRPHRAS
+298 PPPGQRPHRAS

-318 EDGHEIRQYSSY
+318 EECPEPRQYSSY
-330 TLPCRRTK
+330 TLPCRRPK
-338 AHTRSEGLD
+338 SHTVSENLD
-347 QYPDHEHHQEQG
+347 QYRDQGQRQEQAG
-359 VPDFIFHKKDSIKN
+359 PDFIFQKKDSIKN
-373 RMRRISDWTGSL
+373 RIRRFSDWTGSL
-385 SRKKRKSQETR
+385 SRKKRKSQSQEPR
-396 YKDLNDAFDSGVDG
+396 YKDLSDTFDSGVDG

-416 SPSQVSGS
+416 SPSQVSS
-424 LPWFTGASRA
+424 LLWFPGASRA

-439 IHQTTSDA
+439 IHQTTNDA

-458 ELEIG
+458 ELETG
-463 TGQGGAGGVE
+463 TGQGGGE
-473 RRDQSTGTEE
+473 RRVPSTGTEE
-483 GESSSESVEGSLE
+483 DESSSESAEGSLE

-519 LITLHKDRKLE
+519 LVTLHKDRKLE
-530 LVTRRR
+530 LVTRRK

-567 YALLAEDSVVQAVPE
+567 YALLAEDSIVQAVPE

-636 LLKSQVRGLLQ
+636 LLRSQVRGLLQ

-673 AIENQIQQWEQNLEK
+673 AIENQIQQWEQNLER
-688 FNMDL
+688 FNLDL

-738 ALRLDVLSS
+738 ALICSRDEATVRRRSLSLTHRQRKRGLFSSLKGLDNLTRRGRDKRPSVSQVFESDAGGQSCALPPRSTERLDVLTS

-752 PPEGSAWDSP
+752 PPEGGLWDSVSSA
-762 TCDTDVLTCVY
+762 TDALMCVY
-773 MPDGLTVQVPVRREQ
+773 MPDGLTVQVPVRRDQ
-788 TAADLLSAACKV
+788 AAADLLCAACKV
-800 KQLDPGLHS
+800 KQLDPGAHC

-814 QEGQGIDV
+814 RAGQHVEV
-822 RYVAPGELLNN
+822 RYVAPGELLRD

-842 PVNVFTLHMSRPSG
+842 PANVFTLHMSRQSSS
-856 TGDFGFAVTGH
+856 GDFGFAVTGYT
-867 IDNQKNSRIFVS
+867 DSQKNSRVFVS
-879 EVLPDGIAFYE
+879 EVLPDGLAFNE

-902 GQCVSGLD
+902 GRCVPGLD
-910 LALIQTLFAEQP
+910 LALIQTLFAEQTVH
-922 LTMNLRRDG
+922 LSLRREG
-931 PLPPIAMS
+931 PVLPPVTSDHLA
-939 NPPAS
+939 PPTKHS
-944 LTRQN
+944 
-949 QEVRSKHQ
+949 QEVRSKHH

-962 SVGKAELEIKTFKEE
+962 SDVCTAAGGGESLYVGLEDGRSHC
-977 ATKRQSEIQ
+977 AHRPV
-986 IQHDPD
+986 QH
-992 LPRMTIIGV
+992 
-1001 PGATVAVS
+1001 S
-1009 MPIVAPTGND
+1009 
-1019 EAPRSCL
+1019 
-1026 YLTTLIELF
+1026 
-1035 LRDRSPA
+1035 
-1042 QALCS
+1042 
-1047 LLAICWFWPSD
+1047 
-1058 CGAEEKD
+1058 K
-1065 LFLGSALLSLG
+1065 
-1076 RLLKGKL
+1076 
-1083 ACLAQDVAAC
+1083 
-1093 LSCQRNAKG
+1093 
-1102 DKQPS
+1102 S
-1107 VDTVW
+1107 VDTVC
-1112 TLYQSFQEETG
+1112 TLYHSFQEGSGSGSGGLMDHGREPSVRQGGDLGSSPTG
-1123 LDTDGL
+1123 DATL
-1129 TEDTK
+1129 
-1134 EARMREGGETH
+1134 
-1145 SPVGEAA
+1145 
-1152 MLRPCSKHMSAT
+1152 LRPCPKHMTAT

-1180 YVKDLACLFEIYLK
+1180 YVKDLTCLFEIYLK
-1194 PLQNETFLSLDE
+1194 PLQNETFLTLDE

-1215 EMLDFQKVFLQTL
+1215 EMLDFQRVFLQTL

-1284 VKTDQAFKEFLDAKN
+1284 AKTDQTFKEFLDARN

-1330 SLTDVDKALKAM
+1330 SLTDGDSEEHYHLTEALKAM

-1396 HTSLGRMRKDPEMT
+1396 HPSLGRMRKDPEMT

-1433 NSRLAISH
+1433 NPRSALSH
-1441 GESDPFKFRWLIP
+1441 GDSDPFKFRWLIP

-1459 VRFGNTAGTGTES
+1459 VRLGNTAGTGTQS

-1493 QLCSSVPESKVNI
+1493 QLCSSVPESKVSI

-1517 VRRNMKCEGTLEKS
+1517 VRRNMKGEGTLERSCKEHLAPLRSTLPS
-1531 SSSRASWMCKVPL
+1531 SARLGSSRASWLCKQPPAEL
-1544 GDFSAQAGNPK
+1544 STQGEAPK

-1572 SGPPPPCSSS
+1572 SGAPAARVSS
-1582 DFPQQ
+1582 DSPIFPVQQ
-1587 NCSDTPGSS
+1587 NW
-1596 SQTPTSAKESDI
+1596 SQTHGSNSKPRSTSVKESDI

-1614 GFSEGG
+1614 DGFSEGG
-1620 ARRNS
+1620 TRRDS

-1640 HLKLSEEGVSKCAPA
+1640 QLKLSEDSASEGAPA
-1655 PCVQPEKVGDTPEIQ
+1655 PCVQPEGVGDTPEIQ

-1676 HLSTTKVKTN
+1676 HFTAVKRKPC

-1691 QGALL
+1691 PGALL
-1696 NMKEHSR
+1696 KMKEQSR

-1712 AAASGVADLNALLER
+1712 LPCGAVDLNTLLER

-1736 VVNEDCFYDQAE
+1736 VVNEDCFYDPAE
-1748 SSVTISGNATSS
+1748 SGATGASSQVSA

>member
-28 SLKVHS
+28 SLKLHS

-48 APVGSGYKARCV
+48 APVGSGYKAKCV
-60 GRGCFSPPRSRQPHS
+60 GRGCLSPPKSRQPYS
-75 TPRYDYISKGA
+75 TRHYDYVSKGA
-86 RGSPSENGWRRS
+86 RGSPSEHRWHRS
-98 SGCAIRRRHMSDEF
+98 PGCGIRRRHMSDDY
-112 EDNPYG
+112 EDNPYR
-118 AELNGHTLNR
+118 AELNGHTLNGP
-128 QSDGHKI
+128 SDEQL

-158 TSGNPLLLD
+158 TSGNPLLLG

-177 FSSNPESASTPS
+177 FSPNLDSASTPS
-189 LPGSSGSGQDGQH
+189 LPGSSGSRQDGH
-202 SGPPPASTSST
+202 CSGPPPASTSST

-228 YDSPWGPG
+228 YDSPWGPS

-247 ASRTLVHSP
+247 ASRTLVQTP
-256 IHPLDSF
+256 IHQLDTF
-263 TEQCP
+263 TEQSP
-268 HVSVTGL
+268 PVSISDL
-275 YRDSTMAATFNTA
+275 YRDSTMAATFPTA
-288 RELSSQLKVL
+288 RDLSSQLQE
-298 PPDQRPHRAS
+298 PPAAHRLRAS

-318 EDGHEIRQYSSY
+318 EECPEVRQYSSY
-330 TLPCRRTK
+330 TLPCRRPK
-338 AHTRSEGLD
+338 AHTMN
-347 QYPDHEHHQEQG
+347 
-359 VPDFIFHKKDSIKN
+359 FTFHKKDSIKN
-373 RMRRISDWTGSL
+373 RIRRLSDWTGSL
-385 SRKKRKSQETR
+385 SRKKRKSQETK
-396 YKDLNDAFDSGVDG
+396 YKDLTDAFDSGVDG

-416 SPSQVSGS
+416 SPSQVSS
-424 LPWFTGASRA
+424 LLWFPGASRA

-458 ELEIG
+458 ELETG
-463 TGQGGAGGVE
+463 TGPGGGE
-473 RRDQSTGTEE
+473 RRDPSTGTEE
-483 GESSSESVEGSLE
+483 GGGSSSSESAEGSLE

-519 LITLHKDRKLE
+519 LVTLHKDRKLE
-530 LVTRRR
+530 LVTRRK

-567 YALLAEDSVVQAVPE
+567 YALLAEDSIVQAVPE

-636 LLKSQVRGLLQ
+636 LLRSQVRGLLQ

-662 LTVVSDPKNRK
+662 MTVVSDPKNRK
-673 AIENQIQQWEQNLEK
+673 AIENQIQQWEQNLER

-738 ALRLDVLSS
+738 ALICSRDEATLRRRSLSLTYRQRKRGLFSSLKGLDNLTKRGRDKRPSASQRLDVLTS

-752 PPEGSAWDSP
+752 PPEGGVWDNISCA
-762 TCDTDVLTCVY
+762 TEVLTCVY
-773 MPDGLTVQVPVRREQ
+773 MPDGLTVQVPVKRDQ
-788 TAADLLSAACKV
+788 AAADLLSAACKV
-800 KQLDPGLHS
+800 GRLRTIFLSIVNIKQKQ
-809 LRLHR
+809 RC
-814 QEGQGIDV
+814 
-822 RYVAPGELLNN
+822 
-833 VVNDQLEVV
+833 
-842 PVNVFTLHMSRPSG
+842 
-856 TGDFGFAVTGH
+856 FAVTGH
-867 IDNQKNSRIFVS
+867 IDSQKNSRIFVT
-879 EVLPDGIAFYE
+879 EVLPDGLAFSE

-910 LALIQTLFAEQP
+910 LALIQTLFAEQT
-922 LTMNLRRDG
+922 LHLSLRRDG
-931 PLPPIAMS
+931 PLPPTVWLTSICCHS
-939 NPPAS
+939 LCRPP
-944 LTRQN
+944 Q
-949 QEVRSKHQ
+949 
-957 RAKSS
+957 
-962 SVGKAELEIKTFKEE
+962 
-977 ATKRQSEIQ
+977 
-986 IQHDPD
+986 
-992 LPRMTIIGV
+992 
-1001 PGATVAVS
+1001 
-1009 MPIVAPTGND
+1009 
-1019 EAPRSCL
+1019 
-1026 YLTTLIELF
+1026 
-1035 LRDRSPA
+1035 
-1042 QALCS
+1042 
-1047 LLAICWFWPSD
+1047 
-1058 CGAEEKD
+1058 
-1065 LFLGSALLSLG
+1065 
-1076 RLLKGKL
+1076 
-1083 ACLAQDVAAC
+1083 
-1093 LSCQRNAKG
+1093 
-1102 DKQPS
+1102 S
-1107 VDTVW
+1107 VDTVCA
-1112 TLYQSFQEETG
+1112 LYQTFQEGTG
-1123 LDTDGL
+1123 SGAGGMM
-1129 TEDTK
+1129 EDTK
-1134 EARMREGGETH
+1134 EPQLKHGGELGTG
-1145 SPVGEAA
+1145 PTGEATL
-1152 MLRPCSKHMSAT
+1152 LRPCPKHMSAT
-1164 ERLRKV
+1164 DRLRKV

-1180 YVKDLACLFEIYLK
+1180 YVKDLAYLFEIYLK
-1194 PLQNETFLSLDE
+1194 PLQNETFLTLDE

-1215 EMLDFQKVFLQTL
+1215 EMLDFQRVFLQTL
-1228 EERIASSP
+1228 EERIALSP

-1284 VKTDQAFKEFLDAKN
+1284 AKTDQAFKEFLDARN

-1330 SLTDVDKALKAM
+1330 SLTDADSEEHYHLTEALKAM

-1365 LVAEQTGH
+1365 LVAEQIGH

-1396 HTSLGRMRKDPEMT
+1396 HPSLGRMRKDPEMT

-1424 NNKLKKKMA
+1424 NNKLKKKMQA
-1433 NSRLAISH
+1433 NPRSALSH
-1441 GESDPFKFRWLIP
+1441 GDSDPFKFRWLIP

-1459 VRFGNTAGTGTES
+1459 VRLGNTTGTES

-1493 QLCSSVPESKVNI
+1493 QLCSSKVSI

-1517 VRRNMKCEGTLEKS
+1517 VRRNMKSEGTLERTCKERLAPLHS
-1531 SSSRASWMCKVPL
+1531 ILPSTARLGSSRASWL
-1544 GDFSAQAGNPK
+1544 GKQPHGGGHLK
-1555 LGPDSDEGSLSS
+1555 LGPDTDETSLSS

-1572 SGPPPPCSSS
+1572 SQGPLPCTSPDSHILP
-1582 DFPQQ
+1582 DQQ
-1587 NCSDTPGSS
+1587 NW
-1596 SQTPTSAKESDI
+1596 SQKPACNSRPRSTSVKESDI
-1608 LSDEDD
+1608 LSDDDDD

-1625 GDSSSPT
+1625 GDSNSPT
-1632 SAIEAQFL
+1632 SAVEAQFL
-1640 HLKLSEEGVSKCAPA
+1640 QLKLSEDSVSKCALA
-1655 PCVQPEKVGDTPEIQ
+1655 PCVQPERVGDTPEIH
-1670 PKLVRG
+1670 PKLMQG
-1676 HLSTTKVKTN
+1676 HSSAIRKKPS
-1686 SFRRS
+1686 SFKRN
-1691 QGALL
+1691 QGVLL
-1696 NMKEHSR
+1696 RMKEHSR

-1712 AAASGVADLNALLER
+1712 AAAASSSGVADLNMLLER

-1736 VVNEDCFYDQAE
+1736 VVNEDCFYDPAE
-1748 SSVTISGNATSS
+1748 SFIHGKMHI

>member
-15 GTSFVFPGKQKPY
+15 GTSFVFPGKPKPY
-28 SLKVHS
+28 SLKLRA
-34 AKDSALSPHTWWKS
+34 AKDDALSPHTWWKS

-60 GRGCFSPPRSRQPHS
+60 GRGCLSPPKSRPPYS
-75 TPRYDYISKGA
+75 PRHCDYVSKGT
-86 RGSPSENGWRRS
+86 RGSPSEHRWHRS
-98 SGCAIRRRHMSDEF
+98 PGCGIRRRHMSDEY

-118 AELNGHTLNR
+118 ADLNRSTLNGN
-128 QSDGHKI
+128 SDEHEA

-177 FSSNPESASTPS
+177 FSPNMESASTPS
-189 LPGSSGSGQDGQH
+189 LPGSSGSRQDSQR

-228 YDSPWGPG
+228 YDSPWGPS

-242 DQPCS
+242 DQPCA

-256 IHPLDSF
+256 SHQLDSF
-263 TEQCP
+263 TEQSP
-268 HVSVTGL
+268 PVSITDL
-275 YRDSTMAATFNTA
+275 YKDSTMAATFPTA
-288 RELSSQLKVL
+288 RDLSSHLQQ
-298 PPDQRPHRAS
+298 PPPGQRAHRAS

-318 EDGHEIRQYSSY
+318 EESPEACQYSSY
-330 TLPCRRTK
+330 TLPCRRPK
-338 AHTRSEGLD
+338 ALTMSEDLD
-347 QYPDHEHHQEQG
+347 QYPNQEQAG
-359 VPDFIFHKKDSIKN
+359 PDFGFHKKDSIKN
-373 RMRRISDWTGSL
+373 RIRRFSDWTGSL
-385 SRKKRKSQETR
+385 SRKKRKSQGSFRDLVNPETR
-396 YKDLNDAFDSGVDG
+396 YKDLSDAFDSGVDG

-416 SPSQVSGS
+416 SPSQVSS
-424 LPWFTGASRA
+424 VLWFPGASRA

-458 ELEIG
+458 ELETG
-463 TGQGGAGGVE
+463 TGQGGGGGGE
-473 RRDQSTGTEE
+473 RRDPSTGTEE
-483 GESSSESVEGSLE
+483 GESSSESAEGSLE

-530 LVTRRR
+530 LVTRRK

-544 KGCTLLFYETYSKGS
+544 KGCTLLFYETYGKGS

-567 YALLAEDSVVQAVPE
+567 YALLAEDSIVQAVPE

-636 LLKSQVRGLLQ
+636 LLRSQVRGLLQ

-673 AIENQIQQWEQNLEK
+673 AIENQIQQWEQNLER

-712 SLLAIASRPTKTT
+712 SLLAIASRPTKST

-738 ALRLDVLSS
+738 SLICSRDEATLRRRSLSLNHRQRKRGLFSSLKGLDNLTKRGRDKRPSASQIFESDAGGQTYALPPRSTELEMLTS

-752 PPEGSAWDSP
+752 PPEGGVWDSISGA
-762 TCDTDVLTCVY
+762 TDVLTCVH
-773 MPDGLTVQVPVRREQ
+773 MPDGLTVQVPVRRDQ

-800 KQLDPGLHS
+800 KQLDPGLHC

-814 QEGQGIDV
+814 RAPQGV
-822 RYVAPGELLNN
+822 EVQYVGPGELLCD

-842 PVNVFTLHMSRPSG
+842 PVNVFTLHMSKPSG

-867 IDNQKNSRIFVS
+867 IDSQKNSRIFVS
-879 EVLPDGIAFYE
+879 EVLPDDLAFNE

-895 DEILVLN
+895 DEVLGLN
-902 GQCVSGLD
+902 GRCVSGLD
-910 LALIQTLFAEQP
+910 LALIQTLFAEQTLH
-922 LTMNLRRDG
+922 LTLRRDG
-931 PLPPIAMS
+931 PLPLTS
-939 NPPAS
+939 NHHHPLAH
-944 LTRQN
+944 N
-949 QEVRSKHQ
+949 QEVPSKHH

-962 SVGKAELEIKTFKEE
+962 SDVFSAADGVGLENGHSHC
-977 ATKRQSEIQ
+977 AHRPV
-986 IQHDPD
+986 QH
-992 LPRMTIIGV
+992 
-1001 PGATVAVS
+1001 S
-1009 MPIVAPTGND
+1009 
-1019 EAPRSCL
+1019 
-1026 YLTTLIELF
+1026 
-1035 LRDRSPA
+1035 
-1042 QALCS
+1042 
-1047 LLAICWFWPSD
+1047 
-1058 CGAEEKD
+1058 K
-1065 LFLGSALLSLG
+1065 
-1076 RLLKGKL
+1076 
-1083 ACLAQDVAAC
+1083 
-1093 LSCQRNAKG
+1093 
-1102 DKQPS
+1102 S
-1107 VDTVW
+1107 VDTVC
-1112 TLYQSFQEETG
+1112 TLYQSFQEGMSSGPGG
-1123 LDTDGL
+1123 LMDN
-1129 TEDTK
+1129 TK
-1134 EARMREGGETH
+1134 EPPVRQGGELRSGPTR
-1145 SPVGEAA
+1145 EAPL
-1152 MLRPCSKHMSAT
+1152 LRPCPKHMSAT

-1194 PLQNETFLSLDE
+1194 PLQNETFLTLDE
-1206 MESLFGSLP
+1206 MDSLFGSLP
-1215 EMLDFQKVFLQTL
+1215 EMLDFQRVFLQTL

-1284 VKTDQAFKEFLDAKN
+1284 AKTDQAFKEFLDARN

-1330 SLTDVDKALKAM
+1330 SLTDADSEEHYHLTEALKAM

-1365 LVAEQTGH
+1365 LVSEQSGH

-1424 NNKLKKKMA
+1424 NNKLKKKMT
-1433 NSRLAISH
+1433 NSRSALSH
-1441 GESDPFKFRWLIP
+1441 GDSDPFKFRWLIP

-1459 VRFGNTAGTGTES
+1459 VRLGNTAGTGTES

-1493 QLCSSVPESKVNI
+1493 QLCSSVPENKVHI

-1517 VRRNMKCEGTLEKS
+1517 VKRNMRSEGTLERSCKERLVPLRSTLPS
-1531 SSSRASWMCKVPL
+1531 SARIGSTRASWLCKQPL
-1544 GDFSAQAGNPK
+1544 GDLATQAANPK

-1572 SGPPPPCSSS
+1572 SGAPPPCTSSEMHIL
-1582 DFPQQ
+1582 PVQQ
-1587 NCSDTPGSS
+1587 NWPQPPGSS
-1596 SQTPTSAKESDI
+1596 SQTRSTSAVKESDI
-1608 LSDEDD
+1608 LSDDDDD

-1620 ARRNS
+1620 TRRGS

-1640 HLKLSEEGVSKCAPA
+1640 QLKLSEDAAPA
-1655 PCVQPEKVGDTPEIQ
+1655 PCVQPEGVGDTPETQ
-1670 PKLVRG
+1670 PKLRRG
-1676 HLSTTKVKTN
+1676 HFNAVKRNTN
-1686 SFRRS
+1686 SLRRS

-1696 NMKEHSR
+1696 NMKAHST
-1703 SLDSQTDAA
+1703 SMDSQTDAA
-1712 AAASGVADLNALLER
+1712 SSSGVMDFNTLLER
-1727 EFSVQSLTS
+1727 EFSVQSLAS
-1736 VVNEDCFYDQAE
+1736 VVNEDCFYDPAE
-1748 SSVTISGNATSS
+1748 SCATESGNATSS

>member
-28 SLKVHS
+28 SLKLRS
-34 AKDSALSPHTWWKS
+34 AKDDALSPHTWWKN
-48 APVGSGYKARCV
+48 APLGSGYKSRSG
-60 GRGCFSPPRSRQPHS
+60 GRGCLSPPKSRQPYSARH
-75 TPRYDYISKGA
+75 YDYVSKGA
-86 RGSPSENGWRRS
+86 RGSPSEHRWRRS
-98 SGCAIRRRHMSDEF
+98 TGCGIHRRHMSDDY

-118 AELNGHTLNR
+118 AELNGHTLNGH
-128 QSDGHKI
+128 SDEHEV

-158 TSGNPLLLD
+158 TSGNALLLD

-177 FSSNPESASTPS
+177 FSPNLESAST
-189 LPGSSGSGQDGQH
+189 SGSRPDSH
-202 SGPPPASTSST
+202 RSGPPPASTSST

-228 YDSPWGPG
+228 YDSPWGPS

-247 ASRTLVHSP
+247 SSRTLVHSP
-256 IHPLDSF
+256 IHQL
-263 TEQCP
+263 EQCP
-268 HVSVTGL
+268 PLSITDL
-275 YRDSTMAATFNTA
+275 YRDSTMAATFPSA
-288 RELSSQLKVL
+288 KDLSSHLQE
-298 PPDQRPHRAS
+298 PPPGQRTHRAS

-318 EDGHEIRQYSSY
+318 EECLEARQFSSY
-330 TLPCRRTK
+330 TLPCRRPK
-338 AHTRSEGLD
+338 AHTMSEDLD
-347 QYPDHEHHQEQG
+347 QYPNQEQHQEQVG
-359 VPDFIFHKKDSIKN
+359 PDFGFHKKGSIKN
-373 RMRRISDWTGSL
+373 RIRRLSDWTGSL

-396 YKDLNDAFDSGVDG
+396 YKDLSDAFDSGVDG

-416 SPSQVSGS
+416 SPSQVSS
-424 LPWFTGASRA
+424 LHWFPGASRA

-439 IHQTTSDA
+439 IHQTTNDA
-447 LRQNIYENFMR
+447 VRQNIYENFMR
-458 ELEIG
+458 ELEMG
-463 TGQGGAGGVE
+463 TGQGGGE
-473 RRDQSTGTEE
+473 RREPSTGTEE
-483 GESSSESVEGSLE
+483 GESSSESAEGSLE

-519 LITLHKDRKLE
+519 LVTLHKDRKLE
-530 LVTRRR
+530 LVTRRK

-544 KGCTLLFYETYSKGS
+544 KGCTLLFYETYGKGS
-559 PEQELSPR
+559 PEQDLSPR
-567 YALLAEDSVVQAVPE
+567 YALLAEDSIVQAVPE

-636 LLKSQVRGLLQ
+636 LLRSQVRGLLQ

-673 AIENQIQQWEQNLEK
+673 AIENQIQQWEQNLER

-712 SLLAIASRPTKTT
+712 SLLAIASRPTKST

-738 ALRLDVLSS
+738 ALICSRDEATLRRRSLSLTYRQRKRGLFSSLKGLDNLTKRGRDKRPSASQIFESDAGGQTYVLPPRSTERLDVLTS

-752 PPEGSAWDSP
+752 PPEGGVWDSIGGAA
-762 TCDTDVLTCVY
+762 DVLACVY
-773 MPDGLTVQVPVRREQ
+773 MPDSLTVQVPVRRDQ

-800 KQLDPGLHS
+800 KQLDPGLHY

-814 QEGQGIDV
+814 RVGADV
-822 RYVAPGELLNN
+822 EVRHVAPGELLQD

-856 TGDFGFAVTGH
+856 TGDFGFAITGH
-867 IDNQKNSRIFVS
+867 IDSQKNSRIFVS
-879 EVLPDGIAFYE
+879 EVLPDGLAFNE

-895 DEILVLN
+895 NEILVLN
-902 GQCVSGLD
+902 GRSVSGLD
-910 LALIQTLFAEQP
+910 LALIQTLFAEQT
-922 LTMNLRRDG
+922 LHLSLRRDG
-931 PLPPIAMS
+931 PLPPNVAS
-939 NPPAS
+939 NHPGPPP
-944 LTRQN
+944 
-949 QEVRSKHQ
+949 KHKH

-962 SVGKAELEIKTFKEE
+962 SDVFAAAGDSESLCVGLENGHSHCAHRIV
-977 ATKRQSEIQ
+977 
-986 IQHDPD
+986 QH
-992 LPRMTIIGV
+992 
-1001 PGATVAVS
+1001 S
-1009 MPIVAPTGND
+1009 
-1019 EAPRSCL
+1019 
-1026 YLTTLIELF
+1026 
-1035 LRDRSPA
+1035 
-1042 QALCS
+1042 
-1047 LLAICWFWPSD
+1047 
-1058 CGAEEKD
+1058 K
-1065 LFLGSALLSLG
+1065 
-1076 RLLKGKL
+1076 
-1083 ACLAQDVAAC
+1083 
-1093 LSCQRNAKG
+1093 
-1102 DKQPS
+1102 S
-1107 VDTVW
+1107 VDTVC
-1112 TLYQSFQEETG
+1112 TLYQSFQEGTG
-1123 LDTDGL
+1123 SGSGGL
-1129 TEDTK
+1129 MDNTK
-1134 EARMREGGETH
+1134 EPPVKQGGELR
-1145 SPVGEAA
+1145 SGPRGEATL
-1152 MLRPCSKHMSAT
+1152 LRPCPKHMSGT

-1194 PLQNETFLSLDE
+1194 PLQNETFLTLDE

-1215 EMLDFQKVFLQTL
+1215 EMLDFQRVFLQTL

-1284 VKTDQAFKEFLDAKN
+1284 AKTDQAFKEFLDARN

-1330 SLTDVDKALKAM
+1330 SLTDADSEEHYHLTEALKAM

-1373 DKEVTEIS
+1373 NKEVTEIS
-1381 MGEFLMHSSV
+1381 MGEFLLHSSV

-1396 HTSLGRMRKDPEMT
+1396 HPSLGRMRKDPEMT

-1424 NNKLKKKMA
+1424 NNKLKKKMTNPRSA
-1433 NSRLAISH
+1433 LSH
-1441 GESDPFKFRWLIP
+1441 GDSDPFKFRWLIP

-1459 VRFGNTAGTGTES
+1459 VRLGNTAGTES

-1493 QLCSSVPESKVNI
+1493 QLCSSVPESKVSL

-1517 VRRNMKCEGTLEKS
+1517 ARRNMRSDGTLERSCKERLAPLRS
-1531 SSSRASWMCKVPL
+1531 TLPTSARLGSSRASWLCKQPL
-1544 GDFSAQAGNPK
+1544 GDLSTQTGNPK
-1555 LGPDSDEGSLSS
+1555 PGPDSDEGSLSS

-1572 SGPPPPCSSS
+1572 SGAAPPCTSS
-1582 DFPQQ
+1582 DSHILPVQ
-1587 NCSDTPGSS
+1587 TPGCNSNLPS
-1596 SQTPTSAKESDI
+1596 TSVKESDI

-1614 GFSEGG
+1614 DGFSETGG
-1620 ARRNS
+1620 LRRDS
-1625 GDSSSPT
+1625 GGSSSPT
-1632 SAIEAQFL
+1632 SAIDAQFL
-1640 HLKLSEEGVSKCAPA
+1640 QLTLSEDAVLKCTPA
-1655 PCVQPEKVGDTPEIQ
+1655 PCVQPEGVGDTPEIQ
-1670 PKLVRG
+1670 PKLMQG
-1676 HLSTTKVKTN
+1676 HVNAVKRKT
-1686 SFRRS
+1686 SSLRRS

-1712 AAASGVADLNALLER
+1712 SSSGVVDLNTLLER

-1736 VVNEDCFYDQAE
+1736 VVNEDCFYDPAE
-1748 SSVTISGNATSS
+1748 SCATDSENAPSS

>member
-15 GTSFVFPGKQKPY
+15 GTSFVFPGKPKPC
-28 SLKVHS
+28 SLKLRS
-34 AKDSALSPHTWWKS
+34 GKDDALSPHTWWKS

-60 GRGCFSPPRSRQPHS
+60 GRGCLSPPKTRQPYS
-75 TPRYDYISKGA
+75 PRHYDYVSKGA
-86 RGSPSENGWRRS
+86 RGSPGEHRWHRS
-98 SGCAIRRRHMSDEF
+98 PGCGIRRRHMSDDY

-118 AELNGHTLNR
+118 AELNGHTLNGH
-128 QSDGHKI
+128 SDEHEA

-158 TSGNPLLLD
+158 TSGNPLLLN

-177 FSSNPESASTPS
+177 FSPNLEAASTPS
-189 LPGSSGSGQDGQH
+189 LPGSSGSRQDGH
-202 SGPPPASTSST
+202 RSGPPPASTSST

-228 YDSPWGPG
+228 YDSPWGPN

-242 DQPCS
+242 EQPCS

-256 IHPLDSF
+256 IHQLDTF
-263 TEQCP
+263 IEQSP
-268 HVSVTGL
+268 PVSITDL
-275 YRDSTMAATFNTA
+275 YKDSTMAATFPTA
-288 RELSSQLKVL
+288 RDLSSQLQE
-298 PPDQRPHRAS
+298 PPPGQRPHRAS

-318 EDGHEIRQYSSY
+318 EECPEARQYSSY
-330 TLPCRRTK
+330 TLPCRRPK
-338 AHTRSEGLD
+338 AHTLT
-347 QYPDHEHHQEQG
+347 
-359 VPDFIFHKKDSIKN
+359 DFGFQKKDSIKN
-373 RMRRISDWTGSL
+373 RIRRLSDWTGSL

-396 YKDLNDAFDSGVDG
+396 YKDLSDAFDSGVDG

-416 SPSQVSGS
+416 SPSQVSS
-424 LPWFTGASRA
+424 LLWFPGASRA

-439 IHQTTSDA
+439 IHQTASA
-447 LRQNIYENFMR
+447 AVRQNIYENFMR
-458 ELEIG
+458 ELETG
-463 TGQGGAGGVE
+463 TGQGGGGSGE
-473 RRDQSTGTEE
+473 RRDPSTGTEE
-483 GESSSESVEGSLE
+483 GESSSESAEGSLE
-496 QLDLLFEKEQGVVR
+496 QLDMLFEKEQGVVR

-519 LITLHKDRKLE
+519 LVTLHKDRKLE
-530 LVTRRR
+530 LVTRRK

-544 KGCTLLFYETYSKGS
+544 KGCTLLFYETYGKGS

-567 YALLAEDSVVQAVPE
+567 YALLAEDSIVQAVPE

-636 LLKSQVRGLLQ
+636 LLRSQVRGLLQ

-673 AIENQIQQWEQNLEK
+673 AIENQIQQWEQNLER

-738 ALRLDVLSS
+738 ALICSRDEATLRRRSLSLTYKQRKRGLFSSLKGLDNLTKRGREKRPSASQVL
-747 IYSMS
+747 
-752 PPEGSAWDSP
+752 PKHTPTDGGVWDSVSGA
-762 TCDTDVLTCVY
+762 TDVLTCVH
-773 MPDGLTVQVPVRREQ
+773 MPDGLTVQVPVRRDQ
-788 TAADLLSAACKV
+788 TVADLLSAACKV
-800 KQLDPGLHS
+800 GLAASCGEITTCHHNS
-809 LRLHR
+809 CICGTFLT
-814 QEGQGIDV
+814 V
-822 RYVAPGELLNN
+822 VA
-833 VVNDQLEVV
+833 QK
-842 PVNVFTLHMSRPSG
+842 TK
-856 TGDFGFAVTGH
+856 AV
-867 IDNQKNSRIFVS
+867 IQKNSRIFVS
-879 EVLPDGIAFYE
+879 EVLPDGLAFNE

-910 LALIQTLFAEQP
+910 LALIQTLFAEQT
-922 LTMNLRRDG
+922 LHLSLRRDG
-931 PLPPIAMS
+931 PRPPNIVVAKIILCTS
-939 NPPAS
+939 
-944 LTRQN
+944 TR
-949 QEVRSKHQ
+949 E
-957 RAKSS
+957 SS
-962 SVGKAELEIKTFKEE
+962 TFILD
-977 ATKRQSEIQ
+977 Q
-986 IQHDPD
+986 
-992 LPRMTIIGV
+992 G
-1001 PGATVAVS
+1001 
-1009 MPIVAPTGND
+1009 
-1019 EAPRSCL
+1019 
-1026 YLTTLIELF
+1026 
-1035 LRDRSPA
+1035 
-1042 QALCS
+1042 
-1047 LLAICWFWPSD
+1047 
-1058 CGAEEKD
+1058 
-1065 LFLGSALLSLG
+1065 
-1076 RLLKGKL
+1076 
-1083 ACLAQDVAAC
+1083 
-1093 LSCQRNAKG
+1093 
-1102 DKQPS
+1102 
-1107 VDTVW
+1107 VDTVC
-1112 TLYQSFQEETG
+1112 TLYQSFQEGTG
-1123 LDTDGL
+1123 S
-1129 TEDTK
+1129 
-1134 EARMREGGETH
+1134 EATL
-1145 SPVGEAA
+1145 
-1152 MLRPCSKHMSAT
+1152 LRPCPKHMSAT

-1194 PLQNETFLSLDE
+1194 PLQNETFLTPDE

-1215 EMLDFQKVFLQTL
+1215 EMLDFQRVFLQTL

-1236 DFSTLETPSQFKKL
+1236 DYSTLETPSQFKKL

-1284 VKTDQAFKEFLDAKN
+1284 AKTDQAFKEFLDARN

-1330 SLTDVDKALKAM
+1330 SLTDADSEEHYHLTEALKAM

-1373 DKEVTEIS
+1373 DKEVAEIS

-1396 HTSLGRMRKDPEMT
+1396 HPSLGRMRKDPEMT

-1424 NNKLKKKMA
+1424 NNKLKKKMVSTNA
-1433 NSRLAISH
+1433 RSALSH
-1441 GESDPFKFRWLIP
+1441 GDLDPFKFRWLIP

-1459 VRFGNTAGTGTES
+1459 VRLGNTAGTES

-1493 QLCSSVPESKVNI
+1493 QLCSSVPESKVSI

-1517 VRRNMKCEGTLEKS
+1517 VRRNMRSDGTLDRGCKERLAPLRSTLPS
-1531 SSSRASWMCKVPL
+1531 SARLGSSRASWLCKQPL
-1544 GDFSAQAGNPK
+1544 GDLSAQAGNPK

-1572 SGPPPPCSSS
+1572 YGAPPPCTSS
-1582 DFPQQ
+1582 DSIIPPEQKNWSQ
-1587 NCSDTPGSS
+1587 TPGSNLQPRS
-1596 SQTPTSAKESDI
+1596 TSAVKESDI

-1614 GFSEGG
+1614 DGFSEGG
-1620 ARRNS
+1620 TRRDS
-1625 GDSSSPT
+1625 ADSSSPT

-1640 HLKLSEEGVSKCAPA
+1640 QLQLSEDAVSKCAPA
-1655 PCVQPEKVGDTPEIQ
+1655 PCVQPEGVGDTPETQ
-1670 PKLVRG
+1670 PKLMRG
-1676 HLSTTKVKTN
+1676 HFSAVKRKPN

-1696 NMKEHSR
+1696 SMKAHSR
-1703 SLDSQTDAA
+1703 SLDSQADAA
-1712 AAASGVADLNALLER
+1712 SPAGVVDLNTLLER

-1736 VVNEDCFYDQAE
+1736 VVNEDCFYDPAE
-1748 SSVTISGNATSS
+1748 SCATDSGNATSS

>member
-1 MGNSESQYS
+1 MSVG
-10 IQGPK
+10 G
-15 GTSFVFPGKQKPY
+15 
-28 SLKVHS
+28 
-34 AKDSALSPHTWWKS
+34 ALT
-48 APVGSGYKARCV
+48 
-60 GRGCFSPPRSRQPHS
+60 
-75 TPRYDYISKGA
+75 
-86 RGSPSENGWRRS
+86 
-98 SGCAIRRRHMSDEF
+98 F
-112 EDNPYG
+112 EW
-118 AELNGHTLNR
+118 
-128 QSDGHKI
+128 
-135 LEEQSSPR
+135 
-143 VVIKKDGSLRVEFTN
+143 
-158 TSGNPLLLD
+158 
-167 EASGPVQLLK
+167 
-177 FSSNPESASTPS
+177 
-189 LPGSSGSGQDGQH
+189 
-202 SGPPPASTSST
+202 T
-213 ARTSKGSSLSSDGSW
+213 AD
-228 YDSPWGPG
+228 
-236 TELCEQ
+236 
-242 DQPCS
+242 
-247 ASRTLVHSP
+247 H
-256 IHPLDSF
+256 
-263 TEQCP
+263 
-268 HVSVTGL
+268 
-275 YRDSTMAATFNTA
+275 
-288 RELSSQLKVL
+288 RE
-298 PPDQRPHRAS
+298 P
-308 FASVLDVPLE
+308 
-318 EDGHEIRQYSSY
+318 
-330 TLPCRRTK
+330 
-338 AHTRSEGLD
+338 
-347 QYPDHEHHQEQG
+347 
-359 VPDFIFHKKDSIKN
+359 
-373 RMRRISDWTGSL
+373 
-385 SRKKRKSQETR
+385 R
-396 YKDLNDAFDSGVDG
+396 YKDLSDTFDSGVDG

-416 SPSQVSGS
+416 SPSQVSS
-424 LPWFTGASRA
+424 LLWFPGASRA

-439 IHQTTSDA
+439 IHQTTNDA

-458 ELEIG
+458 ELETG
-463 TGQGGAGGVE
+463 TGQGGGE
-473 RRDQSTGTEE
+473 RRVPSTGTEE
-483 GESSSESVEGSLE
+483 DESSSESAEGSLE

-519 LITLHKDRKLE
+519 LVTLHKDRKLE
-530 LVTRRR
+530 LVTRRK

-567 YALLAEDSVVQAVPE
+567 YALLAEDSIVQAVPE

-636 LLKSQVRGLLQ
+636 LLRSQVRALLQ

-673 AIENQIQQWEQNLEK
+673 AIENQIQQWEQNLER
-688 FNMDL
+688 FNLDL

-738 ALRLDVLSS
+738 ALICSRDEATVRRRSLSLTHRQRKRGLFSSLKGLDNLTRRGRDKRPSVSQVFESNAGGQSCALPPRSTEEEGNITNVHSGANISVLISRKAEGWNKHYQRLDVLTS

-752 PPEGSAWDSP
+752 PPEGGLWDSVSSAA
-762 TCDTDVLTCVY
+762 DALMCVY
-773 MPDGLTVQVPVRREQ
+773 MPDGLTVQVPIRRDQ
-788 TAADLLSAACKV
+788 AAADLLCAACKV
-800 KQLDPGLHS
+800 KQLDPGAHC

-814 QEGQGIDV
+814 RAGQHVEV
-822 RYVAPGELLNN
+822 RYVAPGELLRD

-842 PVNVFTLHMSRPSG
+842 PANVFTLHMSRQSG
-856 TGDFGFAVTGH
+856 SGDFGFAVTGYA
-867 IDNQKNSRIFVS
+867 DSQKNSRVFVS
-879 EVLPDGIAFYE
+879 EVLPDGLAFNE

-902 GQCVSGLD
+902 GRCVPGLD
-910 LALIQTLFAEQP
+910 LALIQMLFAEQTVH
-922 LTMNLRRDG
+922 LSLRREG
-931 PLPPIAMS
+931 PVLPPVTSDHLA
-939 NPPAS
+939 PPTKHS
-944 LTRQN
+944 
-949 QEVRSKHQ
+949 QEVRSKHH

-962 SVGKAELEIKTFKEE
+962 SDVCTAAGDGESLYVGLEDGRSHC
-977 ATKRQSEIQ
+977 AHRPV
-986 IQHDPD
+986 QH
-992 LPRMTIIGV
+992 
-1001 PGATVAVS
+1001 S
-1009 MPIVAPTGND
+1009 
-1019 EAPRSCL
+1019 
-1026 YLTTLIELF
+1026 
-1035 LRDRSPA
+1035 
-1042 QALCS
+1042 
-1047 LLAICWFWPSD
+1047 
-1058 CGAEEKD
+1058 K
-1065 LFLGSALLSLG
+1065 
-1076 RLLKGKL
+1076 
-1083 ACLAQDVAAC
+1083 
-1093 LSCQRNAKG
+1093 
-1102 DKQPS
+1102 S
-1107 VDTVW
+1107 VDTVC
-1112 TLYQSFQEETG
+1112 TLYHSFQEGSGSGSGG
-1123 LDTDGL
+1123 LMDH
-1129 TEDTK
+1129 
-1134 EARMREGGETH
+1134 GGEPSVRQGGDLGS
-1145 SPVGEAA
+1145 SPTGDAA
-1152 MLRPCSKHMSAT
+1152 LLRPCPKHMTAT

-1180 YVKDLACLFEIYLK
+1180 YVKDLTCLFEIYLQ
-1194 PLQNETFLSLDE
+1194 PLQKETFLTLDE

-1215 EMLDFQKVFLQTL
+1215 EMLDFQRVFLQTL

-1284 VKTDQAFKEFLDAKN
+1284 AKTDQTFKEFLDARN

-1330 SLTDVDKALKAM
+1330 SLTDGDSEEHYHLTEALKAM

-1396 HTSLGRMRKDPEMT
+1396 HPSLGRMRKDPEMT
-1410 VFVFKKAVILVYRE
+1410 VFVFKKAVILVCRE

-1433 NSRLAISH
+1433 NPRSALSH
-1441 GESDPFKFRWLIP
+1441 GDSDPFKFRWLIP

-1459 VRFGNTAGTGTES
+1459 VRLGNTAGTGTQS
-1472 SCIWELI
+1472 SYIWELI

-1493 QLCSSVPESKVNI
+1493 QLCSSVPESKVSI

-1517 VRRNMKCEGTLEKS
+1517 VRRNMKGEGTLERSCKEHLAPLRSTLPS
-1531 SSSRASWMCKVPL
+1531 SARLGSSRASWLCKQPPAEL
-1544 GDFSAQAGNPK
+1544 STQGEAPK

-1572 SGPPPPCSSS
+1572 SGAPPARVSS
-1582 DFPQQ
+1582 DSPIFPVQQ
-1587 NCSDTPGSS
+1587 NW
-1596 SQTPTSAKESDI
+1596 SQTHCSNSQPRSTSVKESDI

-1614 GFSEGG
+1614 DGFSEGG
-1620 ARRNS
+1620 TRRDS

-1640 HLKLSEEGVSKCAPA
+1640 QLKLSEDSASEGAPA
-1655 PCVQPEKVGDTPEIQ
+1655 PRVQPEGVGDTPEMQ

-1676 HLSTTKVKTN
+1676 HFTAVKRKPC

-1691 QGALL
+1691 PGALL
-1696 NMKEHSR
+1696 KMKEQSR

-1712 AAASGVADLNALLER
+1712 LPCGAMDLNTLLER

-1736 VVNEDCFYDQAE
+1736 VVNEDCFYDPAE
-1748 SSVTISGNATSS
+1748 SGATGASSQVSA

>member
-15 GTSFVFPGKQKPY
+15 GTSFIFPGKQKPY
-28 SLKVHS
+28 SLKLGS
-34 AKDSALSPHTWWKS
+34 AKGDALSPHSWWKN

-60 GRGCFSPPRSRQPHS
+60 GRGCLSPPKSRQPYS
-75 TPRYDYISKGA
+75 ARLCDYVSKGV
-86 RGSPSENGWRRS
+86 RGTPAQHRWHRSP
-98 SGCAIRRRHMSDEF
+98 GCGIRKRHMSDD
-112 EDNPYG
+112 DNPYG
-118 AELNGHTLNR
+118 VELNGHALNG
-128 QSDGHKI
+128 DDDEHEVLG
-135 LEEQSSPR
+135 EQSSPR
-143 VVIKKDGSLRVEFTN
+143 VVIKKDGTLRVEFTN
-158 TSGNPLLLD
+158 TSGNPLHLD
-167 EASGPVQLLK
+167 EATGPVQLLK
-177 FSSNPESASTPS
+177 FSPNVESASTPS
-189 LPGSSGSGQDGQH
+189 LPGSSGSRQDGHH
-202 SGPPPASTSST
+202 SAPPPASTSST

-228 YDSPWGPG
+228 YDSPWGPS

-247 ASRTLVHSP
+247 ASRTLAHSP
-256 IHPLDSF
+256 IHQIVSFAEQSPPLSITD
-263 TEQCP
+263 
-268 HVSVTGL
+268 L
-275 YRDSTMAATFNTA
+275 YKDPTMAATFPTA
-288 RELSSQLKVL
+288 RDLSSQLHE
-298 PPDQRPHRAS
+298 PPPGQRPHRAS

-318 EDGHEIRQYSSY
+318 EECPEPRQYSSY
-330 TLPCRRTK
+330 TLPCRRPK
-338 AHTRSEGLD
+338 SHT
-347 QYPDHEHHQEQG
+347 
-359 VPDFIFHKKDSIKN
+359 KKDSIKN
-373 RMRRISDWTGSL
+373 RIRRFSDWTGSL
-385 SRKKRKSQETR
+385 SRKKRKSQSQEPR
-396 YKDLNDAFDSGVDG
+396 YKDLSDTFDSGVDG

-416 SPSQVSGS
+416 SPSQVSS
-424 LPWFTGASRA
+424 LLWFPGASRA

-439 IHQTTSDA
+439 IHQTTNDA

-458 ELEIG
+458 ELETG
-463 TGQGGAGGVE
+463 MGQGGGE
-473 RRDQSTGTEE
+473 RRVPSTGTEE
-483 GESSSESVEGSLE
+483 GESSSESAEGSLE
-496 QLDLLFEKEQGVVR
+496 QLDMLFEKEQGVVR

-519 LITLHKDRKLE
+519 LVTLHKDRKLE
-530 LVTRRR
+530 LVTRRK

-567 YALLAEDSVVQAVPE
+567 YALLAEDSIVQAVPE

-607 TDLENWVTAI
+607 TDLENWVTAL

-636 LLKSQVRGLLQ
+636 LLRSQVRGLLQ

-673 AIENQIQQWEQNLEK
+673 AIENQIQQWEQNLER

-738 ALRLDVLSS
+738 ALICSRDEATVRRRSLSLTHRQRKRGLFSSLKGLDNLTKRGRDKRPSVSQRLDVLTS

-752 PPEGSAWDSP
+752 PPEGGLWDSVSSA
-762 TCDTDVLTCVY
+762 TDALMCVY
-773 MPDGLTVQVPVRREQ
+773 MPDGLTVQVPIRRDQLLRDVVRRGN
-788 TAADLLSAACKV
+788 TH
-800 KQLDPGLHS
+800 DPTRTRG
-809 LRLHR
+809 
-814 QEGQGIDV
+814 
-822 RYVAPGELLNN
+822 
-833 VVNDQLEVV
+833 
-842 PVNVFTLHMSRPSG
+842 SG
-856 TGDFGFAVTGH
+856 SGDFGFAVTGYA
-867 IDNQKNSRIFVS
+867 DSQKNSRVFVS
-879 EVLPDGIAFYE
+879 EVLPDGLAFNEGADLEMTNKSVIPGASDTCHVLFLYE
-890 GLRPG
+890 AIVNIP
-895 DEILVLN
+895 
-902 GQCVSGLD
+902 
-910 LALIQTLFAEQP
+910 AL
-922 LTMNLRRDG
+922 
-931 PLPPIAMS
+931 LPP
-939 NPPAS
+939 
-944 LTRQN
+944 
-949 QEVRSKHQ
+949 
-957 RAKSS
+957 
-962 SVGKAELEIKTFKEE
+962 
-977 ATKRQSEIQ
+977 
-986 IQHDPD
+986 
-992 LPRMTIIGV
+992 
-1001 PGATVAVS
+1001 
-1009 MPIVAPTGND
+1009 
-1019 EAPRSCL
+1019 
-1026 YLTTLIELF
+1026 
-1035 LRDRSPA
+1035 PA
-1042 QALCS
+1042 QSLPVLSQPFLC
-1047 LLAICWFWPSD
+1047 
-1058 CGAEEKD
+1058 
-1065 LFLGSALLSLG
+1065 
-1076 RLLKGKL
+1076 
-1083 ACLAQDVAAC
+1083 
-1093 LSCQRNAKG
+1093 
-1102 DKQPS
+1102 S
-1107 VDTVW
+1107 VDTVC
-1112 TLYQSFQEETG
+1112 TLYHSFQEGSGSGSGGLMDHGRDPSVRQGGDLGSSPTG
-1123 LDTDGL
+1123 DATL
-1129 TEDTK
+1129 
-1134 EARMREGGETH
+1134 
-1145 SPVGEAA
+1145 
-1152 MLRPCSKHMSAT
+1152 LRPCPKHMTAT

-1180 YVKDLACLFEIYLK
+1180 YVKDLTCLFEIYLK
-1194 PLQNETFLSLDE
+1194 PLQNETFLTLDE

-1215 EMLDFQKVFLQTL
+1215 EMLDFQRVFLQTL

-1284 VKTDQAFKEFLDAKN
+1284 AKTDQAFKKFLDARN

-1330 SLTDVDKALKAM
+1330 SLTDGDSEEHYHLTEALKAM

-1396 HTSLGRMRKDPEMT
+1396 HPSLGRMRKDPEMT

-1433 NSRLAISH
+1433 NPRSALSH
-1441 GESDPFKFRWLIP
+1441 GDLDPFKFRWLIP

-1459 VRFGNTAGTGTES
+1459 VRLGNTAGTQS

-1479 HSRSEVEGRPETVF
+1479 HSRSEVEGRPETIF
-1493 QLCSSVPESKVNI
+1493 QLCSSVPESKVSI

-1517 VRRNMKCEGTLEKS
+1517 VRRNMKGEGTLERSCKEHLAPLRSTLPS
-1531 SSSRASWMCKVPL
+1531 SARLGSSRASWLCKQPPVEL
-1544 GDFSAQAGNPK
+1544 STQGEAPK

-1572 SGPPPPCSSS
+1572 SGAPPARVSS
-1582 DFPQQ
+1582 DSPIFPVQQ
-1587 NCSDTPGSS
+1587 NW
-1596 SQTPTSAKESDI
+1596 SQTHGSNSQPRSTSVKESDI

-1614 GFSEGG
+1614 DGFSEGG
-1620 ARRNS
+1620 TRRDS

-1640 HLKLSEEGVSKCAPA
+1640 QLKLSEDSASQGAPA
-1655 PCVQPEKVGDTPEIQ
+1655 PCVQPECVGDTPEIQ

-1676 HLSTTKVKTN
+1676 HFTAIKRKPC

-1691 QGALL
+1691 PGALL
-1696 NMKEHSR
+1696 KMKEHSR
-1703 SLDSQTDAA
+1703 SLDSQTDPAL
-1712 AAASGVADLNALLER
+1712 SGGAVDLNTLLER

-1736 VVNEDCFYDQAE
+1736 VVNEDCFYDPAE
-1748 SSVTISGNATSS
+1748 SGATGASSQVSA

>member
-15 GTSFVFPGKQKPY
+15 VPSSVFPGKQKPY
-28 SLKVHS
+28 SLKLRS
-34 AKDSALSPHTWWKS
+34 AKDDALSPHTWWKS

-60 GRGCFSPPRSRQPHS
+60 GRGCLSPPKSRQPYSARH
-75 TPRYDYISKGA
+75 YDYVSKGA
-86 RGSPSENGWRRS
+86 RSSQSDHRWHRSP
-98 SGCAIRRRHMSDEF
+98 GCGIRRRHMSDEY

-118 AELNGHTLNR
+118 AELSGNTQDVH
-128 QSDGHKI
+128 SDEHEV

-158 TSGNPLLLD
+158 TSGNPLLLH
-167 EASGPVQLLK
+167 EATGPVQLLK
-177 FSSNPESASTPS
+177 FSPNLESASTPS
-189 LPGSSGSGQDGQH
+189 LPGSSGSGLDGPC

-228 YDSPWGPG
+228 YDSPWGPS

-242 DQPCS
+242 DQSCS

-256 IHPLDSF
+256 INQLDTF

-268 HVSVTGL
+268 PVSITDL
-275 YRDSTMAATFNTA
+275 YRDPLMAATFPTA
-288 RELSSQLKVL
+288 RDLSSQFQD
-298 PPDQRPHRAS
+298 PPPGQRTHRAS

-318 EDGHEIRQYSSY
+318 EESPDVRQYSSY
-330 TLPCRRTK
+330 TLPCRRPK
-338 AHTRSEGLD
+338 AHTMSEELD
-347 QYPDHEHHQEQG
+347 RYPDQEQHQEQD
-359 VPDFIFHKKDSIKN
+359 VPDFGAHKKDSIRN
-373 RMRRISDWTGSL
+373 RIRRLSDWTGSL
-385 SRKKRKSQETR
+385 SRKKRKSQGSPRNPIYMESR
-396 YKDLNDAFDSGVDG
+396 YKDLSDAFDSGVDG

-416 SPSQVSGS
+416 SPSQVSS
-424 LPWFTGASRA
+424 LLWFPGTSRA

-439 IHQTTSDA
+439 IPQMTSDA

-458 ELEIG
+458 ELDMG
-463 TGQGGAGGVE
+463 TGLGGGGGGE
-473 RRDQSTGTEE
+473 RRDPSTGTEE
-483 GESSSESVEGSLE
+483 GESSSESAEGSLE
-496 QLDLLFEKEQGVVR
+496 ELDLLFEKEQGVVR

-519 LITLHKDRKLE
+519 LVTLHKDRKLE
-530 LVTRRR
+530 LVTRRK

-544 KGCTLLFYETYSKGS
+544 KGCTLLFYETYGKGS

-567 YALLAEDSVVQAVPE
+567 YALLAEDSIVQAVPE
-582 HPKKENVFCLSNS
+582 HPKRENVFCLSNS

-636 LLKSQVRGLLQ
+636 LLRSQVRGLLQ

-662 LTVVSDPKNRK
+662 LTVVNNPKNRK
-673 AIENQIQQWEQNLEK
+673 AIENQIQQWEQNLER

-738 ALRLDVLSS
+738 ALICSRDEATLRRRSLSLTYRQHKRGLFSSLKGLDNLTKRGRDKRPSASQIFEGDAGGQTYALPPRSTERLDVLTS

-752 PPEGSAWDSP
+752 PPEGGEWDSISGA
-762 TCDTDVLTCVY
+762 TDALTVVH
-773 MPDGLTVQVPVRREQ
+773 MPDGLTVQVPVRRDQ
-788 TAADLLSAACKV
+788 TAADLLSVACKV
-800 KQLDPGLHS
+800 KQLDPALHC

-814 QEGQGIDV
+814 RAGQDMEV
-822 RYVAPGELLNN
+822 RCVASGELVSN
-833 VVNDQLEVV
+833 VVREQLEVF
-842 PVNVFTLHMSRPSG
+842 PLNVFTLHMSRPSS

-867 IDNQKNSRIFVS
+867 IDGQKNSRIFVS
-879 EVLPDGIAFYE
+879 EVLPDGLAFNE

-895 DEILVLN
+895 DEILTLN
-902 GQCVSGLD
+902 RRCVSGLD
-910 LALIQTLFAEQP
+910 LALIQTLFSEQT
-922 LTMNLRRDG
+922 LHLSLRRNG
-931 PLPPIAMS
+931 PLPPNVAS
-939 NPPAS
+939 THPAPP
-944 LTRQN
+944 TKIN
-949 QEVRSKHQ
+949 QEVRGKHH

-962 SVGKAELEIKTFKEE
+962 SDVCTAADGVVSLCVGLENGHSHC
-977 ATKRQSEIQ
+977 AHRPV
-986 IQHDPD
+986 QH
-992 LPRMTIIGV
+992 
-1001 PGATVAVS
+1001 S
-1009 MPIVAPTGND
+1009 
-1019 EAPRSCL
+1019 
-1026 YLTTLIELF
+1026 
-1035 LRDRSPA
+1035 
-1042 QALCS
+1042 
-1047 LLAICWFWPSD
+1047 
-1058 CGAEEKD
+1058 K
-1065 LFLGSALLSLG
+1065 
-1076 RLLKGKL
+1076 
-1083 ACLAQDVAAC
+1083 
-1093 LSCQRNAKG
+1093 
-1102 DKQPS
+1102 S
-1107 VDTVW
+1107 VDTVC
-1112 TLYQSFQEETG
+1112 TLYQSFQEGSGTG
-1123 LDTDGL
+1123 GL
-1129 TEDTK
+1129 ME
-1134 EARMREGGETH
+1134 EPRVRQGGEPG
-1145 SPVGEAA
+1145 SGPAGEATL
-1152 MLRPCSKHMSAT
+1152 LRPCPKHMSAT

-1194 PLQNETFLSLDE
+1194 PLHNESFLTLDE
-1206 MESLFGSLP
+1206 MDSLFGSLP
-1215 EMLDFQKVFLQTL
+1215 EMLDFQRVFLQTL

-1284 VKTDQAFKEFLDAKN
+1284 AKTDQAFKEFLDARN

-1330 SLTDVDKALKAM
+1330 SLTDADSEEHYHLNEALKAM

-1396 HTSLGRMRKDPEMT
+1396 HPSLGRMRKDPEMT

-1433 NSRLAISH
+1433 NPRSALSH
-1441 GESDPFKFRWLIP
+1441 GDSDPFKFRWLIP

-1459 VRFGNTAGTGTES
+1459 VRLGNTAGTGTES
-1472 SCIWELI
+1472 SCIWELV
-1479 HSRSEVEGRPETVF
+1479 HSRSEVKGRPETVF
-1493 QLCSSVPESKVNI
+1493 QLCSSVPESKVSI

-1517 VRRNMKCEGTLEKS
+1517 VRRNMKNEGTLDRSCKDRLAPLRSTLPS
-1531 SSSRASWMCKVPL
+1531 SARLGSSRASWLCKQPL
-1544 GDFSAQAGNPK
+1544 GDLSTQPGNLK

-1567 GTYSL
+1567 GTCSL
-1572 SGPPPPCSSS
+1572 SGAPPPSTTS
-1582 DFPQQ
+1582 DSHILPAQQ
-1587 NCSDTPGSS
+1587 NWSETPASK
-1596 SQTPTSAKESDI
+1596 SQPRSASVKESDI

-1614 GFSEGG
+1614 DGFSEGG
-1620 ARRNS
+1620 TRIDS

-1632 SAIEAQFL
+1632 STIEAQFL
-1640 HLKLSEEGVSKCAPA
+1640 QLDLTEEAVSNCALA
-1655 PCVQPEKVGDTPEIQ
+1655 PCVQPEGIGDTPETQ
-1670 PKLVRG
+1670 PKLLRG
-1676 HLSTTKVKTN
+1676 HFNAVKRKPN

-1691 QGALL
+1691 PAALL

-1703 SLDSQTDAA
+1703 SLDDHTG
-1712 AAASGVADLNALLER
+1712 AASSHGMVDLNTLLER

-1748 SSVTISGNATSS
+1748 SCATDSGNAISS